1 MVQKEFFSQME
12 LEQYTDK
19 AKETMVEAMENA
31 RALDH
36 QTITTAHVMKAIL
49 LNNKK
54 RFRKLIELVGGNY
67 YWCIQETDKILIS
80 LPRVEGYKNLF
91 IDAELSESIN
101 SADIYAQKLG
111 DKFIGLEA
119 LFLGIVLGKSEISK
133 KLVKKM
139 KNINQLEELVLA
151 ERKGNKIESQGHQ
164 EGDNILDDYTV
175 NLTNRASEGRI
186 DPIIGRDE
194 EIRRTIQVLSRRT
207 KNNPILIGFPGVGK
221 TAIAE
226 GLALR
231 IVRKDVPEVL
241 LDKKLLSLDM
251 GSLVAGA
258 KYRGE
263 FEERLKSVLQ
273 AIESSKGEIILFID
287 EVHLLVGAGKSEG
300 SMDASN
306 LLKPALARG
315 SLRCIG
321 ATTLDEH
328 RKYIEKDAALARRF
342 QPVMIT
348 PPNTKE
354 CLSILRG
361 IKDKYEVHHGVSIS
375 DNALI
380 AAVKMSDRYITDRFL
395 PDKAIDLVDEAAAK
409 LKMELGSKPIELE
422 DLEREILQ
430 KEIEREALKKEND
443 FESRARLTE
452 LVNDLK
458 MLSQKSNKLNEQWKT
473 EIVNVKDLSSNKEML
488 EKFKSE
494 LEGSKRNGD
503 LQRAGELTY
512 SVIPKLEMEIKE
524 AEKRSLNAKQIN
536 PERVSENHIANVV
549 AKWSGIPVEKL
560 LGSEKSKLMDM
571 EELLSQ
577 SVIGQKEPVES
588 VSKAI
593 RRAKAGLSDL
603 KRPLASFLFL
613 GPTGVGKTELSKT
626 LSEFLFQDREAMTR
640 IDMSEYME
648 KHSVARLIGS
658 PPGYVGFEE
667 GGALTEAVR
676 RKPYQVVLFD
686 EVEKAHNDIINLLL
700 QVLDEGRLT
709 DAHGR
714 NVSFANSII
723 ILTSNLGAEE
733 FIKPAENKPKII
745 EQNVMKHV
753 KKWFKPE
760 FLNRLDDIV
769 TFNSLKINDIE
780 EIISIRVSEL
790 QQLLQERNIDLVIS
804 EKAKSWIAKNS
815 FDKEYGARPLK
826 RTIESNIKD
835 KLADQLLVGNLK
847 EGNVAFVDEENDSI
861 SLKIRDSVNTVH

>member
-1 MVQKEFFSQME
+1 MD
-12 LEQYTDK
+12 LEKYTDK
-19 AKETMVEAMENA
+19 AKEIMVEAMESA

-67 YWCIQETDKILIS
+67 YWVIQETDKILIS

-91 IDAELSESIN
+91 IDAELSESIK

-151 ERKGNKIESQGHQ
+151 ERRGNKIESQGHQ

-175 NLTNRASEGRI
+175 NLTSRASEGRI

-375 DNALI
+375 DSALI

-452 LVNDLK
+452 LMNDLK

-494 LEGSKRNGD
+494 LEESKRNGD

-536 PERVSENHIANVV
+536 PERVSEDHIANVV

-686 EVEKAHNDIINLLL
+686 EVEKAHNDVLNLLL
-700 QVLDEGRLT
+700 QVLEEGSLT
-709 DAHGR
+709 DTHGR

-733 FIKPAENKPKII
+733 FIKPVDNKQKII

-847 EGNVAFVDEENDSI
+847 EGNIAFVDEENDSI
-861 SLKIRDSVNTVH
+861 SLKIRDSANTIH

>member
-1 MVQKEFFSQME
+1 MD
-12 LEQYTDK
+12 LERYTDN

-31 RALDH
+31 KALNH
-36 QTITTAHVMKAIL
+36 QTITTAHVIKSIL
-49 LNNKK
+49 LNNKQ
-54 RFRKLIELVGGNY
+54 RFRKLIELVGGDY
-67 YWCIQETDKILIS
+67 FSVLQEADKLLIS
-80 LPRVEGYKNLF
+80 LPKVEGHKNLF
-91 IDAELSESIN
+91 IDTNLSEAIK
-101 SADIYAQKLG
+101 SAEIYADKLG

-119 LFLGIVLGKSEISK
+119 LFLGIALGQSEISK
-133 KLVKKM
+133 KLKSKV
-139 KNINQLEELVLA
+139 KNIDQLEDFVLTD
-151 ERKGNKIESQGHQ
+151 RKGNKIESQTHQ
-164 EGDNILDDYTV
+164 EGENVLDNYTV
-175 NLTNRASEGRI
+175 NLTKKALEGRI

-207 KNNPILIGFPGVGK
+207 KNNPILIGSPGVGK

-231 IVRKDVPEVL
+231 IFRKDVPEVL

-251 GSLVAGA
+251 GLLVAGA

-273 AIESSKGEIILFID
+273 AIENSQGQIILFID

-315 SLRCIG
+315 TLRCIG

-342 QPVMIT
+342 QPVMVN
-348 PPNTKE
+348 PPSTNE

-375 DNALI
+375 DGALI

-395 PDKAIDLVDEAAAK
+395 PDKAIDLMDEAAAK

-452 LVNDLK
+452 LMNDLK
-458 MLSQKSNKLNEQWKT
+458 VLSQKSNTLNEQWNM

-488 EKFKSE
+488 EKLKTE
-494 LEGSKRNGD
+494 LEESKRSGD
-503 LQRAGELTY
+503 LERAGELTY
-512 SVIPKLEMEIKE
+512 AVIPKLEMAIEE
-524 AEKRSLNAKQIN
+524 AEKRSLDAKQIN
-536 PERVSENHIANVV
+536 PERVSEDHIANVV
-549 AKWSGIPVEKL
+549 SKWSGIPVEKL
-560 LGSEKSKLMDM
+560 LGNEKSQLMEM
-571 EELLSQ
+571 EALLSQ
-577 SVIGQKEPVES
+577 SVIGQREAVEC

-626 LSEFLFQDREAMTR
+626 LSEFLFQDKEAMTR

-648 KHSVARLIGS
+648 KHSVSRLIGS

-676 RKPYQVVLFD
+676 RKPYQVILFD
-686 EVEKAHNDIINLLL
+686 EVEKAHNDVLNLLL
-700 QVLDEGRLT
+700 QVLDEGNLT

-714 NVSFANSII
+714 NISFSNAII
-723 ILTSNLGAEE
+723 ILTSNLGSEE
-733 FIKPAENKPKII
+733 FNKTRDRGLKTIKH
-745 EQNVMKHV
+745 NVMKHV
-753 KKWFKPE
+753 KGWFKPE

-780 EIISIRVSEL
+780 KIISIRVGEL
-790 QQLLQERNIDLVIS
+790 KKLLQEKNIDLVIS

-815 FDKEYGARPLK
+815 FDEEYGARPLK

-835 KLADQLLVGNLK
+835 KLADQLLLGKLK
-847 EGNVAFVDEENDSI
+847 EGNLAFVDEENDSI
-861 SLKIRDSVNTVH
+861 ALKIRDSEKTIH

>member
-1 MVQKEFFSQME
+1 MD
-12 LEQYTDK
+12 LEKYTDN

-31 RALDH
+31 KALDH
-36 QTITTAHVMKAIL
+36 QTITTAHVVKSIL
-49 LNNKK
+49 LNNKQ
-54 RFRKLIELVGGNY
+54 RFRKLIELAGGDY
-67 YWCIQETDKILIS
+67 FSVLQEADKLLIS
-80 LPRVEGYKNLF
+80 LPKVEGHKSLF
-91 IDAELSESIN
+91 IDAKLSEAIK
-101 SADIYAQKLG
+101 SAESYADKLG

-119 LFLGIVLGKSEISK
+119 LFLGIALGQSDFSK
-133 KLVKKM
+133 KLKSKV
-139 KNINQLEELVLA
+139 KNIDQFEDLVLA
-151 ERKGNKIESQGHQ
+151 DRKGNKIESQAHQ
-164 EGDNILDDYTV
+164 EGENVLNNYTV
-175 NLTNRASEGRI
+175 NLSNKALEGRI

-207 KNNPILIGFPGVGK
+207 KNNPILIGSPGVGK

-231 IVRKDVPEVL
+231 IFRKDVPEVL
-241 LDKKLLSLDM
+241 SDKILLSLDM

-263 FEERLKSVLQ
+263 FEERLKTVLG
-273 AIESSKGEIILFID
+273 AIENSQGQIILFID

-315 SLRCIG
+315 TLRCIG

-342 QPVMIT
+342 QPVMVN
-348 PPNTKE
+348 PPSTNE

-375 DNALI
+375 DGALV

-395 PDKAIDLVDEAAAK
+395 PDKAIDLIDEAAAK

-430 KEIEREALKKEND
+430 KEIEREALKNEND
-443 FESRARLTE
+443 FESRARLIE
-452 LVNDLK
+452 LMNDLK
-458 MLSQKSNKLNEQWKT
+458 VLSQRCNALNKQWNA

-488 EKFKSE
+488 EKLKTE
-494 LEGSKRNGD
+494 LEETKRNGD
-503 LQRAGELTY
+503 LERAGELTY
-512 SVIPKLEMEIKE
+512 SVIPKLEMAIEE
-524 AEKRSLNAKQIN
+524 AEERSLDAKQIN
-536 PERVSENHIANVV
+536 PERVSEDHIANVV

-560 LGSEKSKLMDM
+560 LGNEKSQLMDM
-571 EELLSQ
+571 EALLSQ
-577 SVIGQKEPVES
+577 SVIGQRDAVEC

-626 LSEFLFQDREAMTR
+626 LSEFLFQDKEAMTR

-648 KHSVARLIGS
+648 KHSVSRLIGS

-667 GGALTEAVR
+667 GGALTEVVR
-676 RKPYQVVLFD
+676 RKPYQVILFD
-686 EVEKAHNDIINLLL
+686 EVEKAHNDVLNLLL
-700 QVLDEGRLT
+700 QVLDEGNLT

-714 NVSFANSII
+714 NISFSNSII
-723 ILTSNLGAEE
+723 ILTSNLGSEE
-733 FIKPAENKPKII
+733 FNKTQDRELKAIKN
-745 EQNVMKHV
+745 NVMKHA
-753 KKWFKPE
+753 KGWFKPE
-760 FLNRLDDIV
+760 FLNRLDDIII
-769 TFNSLKINDIE
+769 FNSLEIEDIE
-780 EIISIRVSEL
+780 EIISIRVGEL
-790 QQLLQERNIDLVIS
+790 KKLLREKNIDLVIS

-815 FDKEYGARPLK
+815 FDEEYGARPLK

-835 KLADQLLVGNLK
+835 KLADQLLLGKLK
-847 EGNVAFVDEENDSI
+847 DGDLAFVDEENDSI
-861 SLKIRDSVNTVH
+861 FLKIGDSEKTIH

>member
-1 MVQKEFFSQME
+1 MD
-12 LEQYTDK
+12 LERYTDN

-31 RALDH
+31 KALDH
-36 QTITTAHVMKAIL
+36 QTITTAHVMKSIL
-49 LNNKK
+49 LNNKQ
-54 RFRKLIELVGGNY
+54 RFRKLIELVGGDY
-67 YWCIQETDKILIS
+67 FSVLQEADKLLIS
-80 LPRVEGYKNLF
+80 LPKVEGHKNLF
-91 IDAELSESIN
+91 IDTNLSEAIK
-101 SADIYAQKLG
+101 SAEIYADKLG

-119 LFLGIVLGKSEISK
+119 LFLGIALGQSEISK
-133 KLVKKM
+133 KLKSKV
-139 KNINQLEELVLA
+139 KNIDQLEDFVLTD
-151 ERKGNKIESQGHQ
+151 RKGNKIESQTHQ
-164 EGDNILDDYTV
+164 EGENVLDNYTV
-175 NLTNRASEGRI
+175 NLTKKALEGRI

-207 KNNPILIGFPGVGK
+207 KNNPILIGSPGVGK

-231 IVRKDVPEVL
+231 IIRKDVPEVL
-241 LDKKLLSLDM
+241 LNKKLLSLDM

-273 AIESSKGEIILFID
+273 AIENSQGQIILFID

-315 SLRCIG
+315 TLRCIG

-342 QPVMIT
+342 QPVMVN
-348 PPNTKE
+348 PPSTNE

-375 DNALI
+375 DGALI

-395 PDKAIDLVDEAAAK
+395 PDKAIDLMDEAAAK

-452 LVNDLK
+452 LMNDLK
-458 MLSQKSNKLNEQWKT
+458 VLSQKSNTLNEQWNM

-488 EKFKSE
+488 EKLKTE
-494 LEGSKRNGD
+494 LEESKRSGD
-503 LQRAGELTY
+503 LERAGELTY
-512 SVIPKLEMEIKE
+512 AVIPKLEMAIEE
-524 AEKRSLNAKQIN
+524 AEKRSLDAKQIN
-536 PERVSENHIANVV
+536 PERVSEDHIANVV
-549 AKWSGIPVEKL
+549 SKWSGIPVEKL
-560 LGSEKSKLMDM
+560 LGNEKSQLMEM
-571 EELLSQ
+571 EALLSQ
-577 SVIGQKEPVES
+577 SVIGQREAVEC

-626 LSEFLFQDREAMTR
+626 LSEFLFQDKEAMTR

-648 KHSVARLIGS
+648 KHSVSRLIGS

-676 RKPYQVVLFD
+676 RKPYQVILFD
-686 EVEKAHNDIINLLL
+686 EVEKAHNDVLNLLL
-700 QVLDEGRLT
+700 QVLDEGNLT

-714 NVSFANSII
+714 NISFSNAII
-723 ILTSNLGAEE
+723 ILTSNLGSEE
-733 FIKPAENKPKII
+733 FSKSRDRGLKTIKHD
-745 EQNVMKHV
+745 VMKHV
-753 KKWFKPE
+753 KGWFKPE

-769 TFNSLKINDIE
+769 TFNSLNINDIE
-780 EIISIRVSEL
+780 KIISIRVGEL
-790 QQLLQERNIDLVIS
+790 KRLLQEKNIDLVIS

-815 FDKEYGARPLK
+815 FDEEYGARPLK

-835 KLADQLLVGNLK
+835 KLADQLLLGKLK
-847 EGNVAFVDEENDSI
+847 EGNLAFVDEENDSI
-861 SLKIRDSVNTVH
+861 SLKIRDSEKTIH

>member
-1 MVQKEFFSQME
+1 MD
-12 LEQYTDK
+12 LERYTDN

-31 RALDH
+31 KALDH
-36 QTITTAHVMKAIL
+36 QTITTAHVMKSIL
-49 LNNKK
+49 LNNKQ
-54 RFRKLIELVGGNY
+54 RFRKLIELVGGDY
-67 YWCIQETDKILIS
+67 FSVLQEADKLLIS
-80 LPRVEGYKNLF
+80 LPKVEGHKNLF
-91 IDAELSESIN
+91 IDTNLSEAIK
-101 SADIYAQKLG
+101 SAEIYADKLG

-119 LFLGIVLGKSEISK
+119 LFLGIALGQSEISK
-133 KLVKKM
+133 KLKSKV
-139 KNINQLEELVLA
+139 KNIDQLEDFVLTD
-151 ERKGNKIESQGHQ
+151 RKGNKIESQTHQ
-164 EGDNILDDYTV
+164 EGENVLDNYTV
-175 NLTNRASEGRI
+175 NLTKKALEGRI

-207 KNNPILIGFPGVGK
+207 KNNPILIGSPGVGK

-231 IVRKDVPEVL
+231 IFRKDVPEVL

-273 AIESSKGEIILFID
+273 AIENSLGQIILFID

-315 SLRCIG
+315 TLRCIG

-342 QPVMIT
+342 QPVMVN
-348 PPNTKE
+348 PPSTNE

-375 DNALI
+375 DGALI

-395 PDKAIDLVDEAAAK
+395 PDKAIDLMDEAAAK

-452 LVNDLK
+452 LMNDLK
-458 MLSQKSNKLNEQWKT
+458 VLSQKSNTLNEQWNM

-488 EKFKSE
+488 EKLKTE
-494 LEGSKRNGD
+494 LEESKRSGD
-503 LQRAGELTY
+503 LERAGELTY
-512 SVIPKLEMEIKE
+512 AVIPKLEMAIEE
-524 AEKRSLNAKQIN
+524 AEKRSLDAKQIN
-536 PERVSENHIANVV
+536 PERVSEDHIANVV
-549 AKWSGIPVEKL
+549 SKWSGIPVEKL
-560 LGSEKSKLMDM
+560 LGNEKSQLMEM
-571 EELLSQ
+571 EALLSQ
-577 SVIGQKEPVES
+577 SVIGQREAVEC

-626 LSEFLFQDREAMTR
+626 LSEFLFQDKEAMTR

-648 KHSVARLIGS
+648 KHSVSRLIGS

-676 RKPYQVVLFD
+676 RKPYQVILFD
-686 EVEKAHNDIINLLL
+686 EVEKAHNDVLNLLL
-700 QVLDEGRLT
+700 QVLDEGNLT

-714 NVSFANSII
+714 NISFSNAII
-723 ILTSNLGAEE
+723 ILTSNLGSEE
-733 FIKPAENKPKII
+733 FNKTRDKGLKTIKH
-745 EQNVMKHV
+745 NVMKHV
-753 KKWFKPE
+753 KGWFKPE

-780 EIISIRVSEL
+780 KIISIRVGEL
-790 QQLLQERNIDLVIS
+790 KKLLQEKNIDLVIS

-815 FDKEYGARPLK
+815 FDEEYGARPLK

-835 KLADQLLVGNLK
+835 KLADQLLLGKLK
-847 EGNVAFVDEENDSI
+847 EGNLAFVDEENDSI
-861 SLKIRDSVNTVH
+861 SLKIRDSEKTIH

>member
-1 MVQKEFFSQME
+1 MD
-12 LEQYTDK
+12 LERYTNN

-31 RALDH
+31 KALDH
-36 QTITTAHVMKAIL
+36 QTITTAHVMKSIL
-49 LNNKK
+49 LNNKQ
-54 RFRKLIELVGGNY
+54 RFRKLIELVGGDY
-67 YWCIQETDKILIS
+67 FSVLQEADKLLIS
-80 LPRVEGYKNLF
+80 LPKVEGHKNLF
-91 IDAELSESIN
+91 IDTNLSEAIK
-101 SADIYAQKLG
+101 SAEIYADKLG

-119 LFLGIVLGKSEISK
+119 LFLGIALGQSEISK
-133 KLVKKM
+133 KLKSKV
-139 KNINQLEELVLA
+139 KNIDQLEDFVLTD
-151 ERKGNKIESQGHQ
+151 RKGNKIESQTHQ
-164 EGDNILDDYTV
+164 EGENVLDNYTV
-175 NLTNRASEGRI
+175 NLTKKALEGRI

-207 KNNPILIGFPGVGK
+207 KNNPILIGSPGVGK

-231 IVRKDVPEVL
+231 IFRKDVPEVL

-251 GSLVAGA
+251 GLLVAGA

-273 AIESSKGEIILFID
+273 AIENSQGQIILFID

-315 SLRCIG
+315 TLRCIG

-342 QPVMIT
+342 QPVMVN
-348 PPNTKE
+348 PPNTNE

-375 DNALI
+375 DGALI

-395 PDKAIDLVDEAAAK
+395 PDKAIDLMDEAAAK

-452 LVNDLK
+452 LMNDLK
-458 MLSQKSNKLNEQWKT
+458 VLSQKSNTLNEQWNM

-488 EKFKSE
+488 EKLKTE
-494 LEGSKRNGD
+494 LEESKRSGD
-503 LQRAGELTY
+503 LERAGELTY
-512 SVIPKLEMEIKE
+512 AVIPKLEMAIEE
-524 AEKRSLNAKQIN
+524 AEKRSLDAKQIN
-536 PERVSENHIANVV
+536 PERVSEDHIANVV
-549 AKWSGIPVEKL
+549 SKWSGIPVEKL
-560 LGSEKSKLMDM
+560 LGNEKSQLMEM
-571 EELLSQ
+571 EALLSQ
-577 SVIGQKEPVES
+577 SVIGQREAVEC

-626 LSEFLFQDREAMTR
+626 LSEFLFQDKEAMTR

-648 KHSVARLIGS
+648 KHSVSRLIGS

-676 RKPYQVVLFD
+676 RKPYQVILFD
-686 EVEKAHNDIINLLL
+686 EVEKAHNDVLNLLL
-700 QVLDEGRLT
+700 QVLDEGNLT

-714 NVSFANSII
+714 NISFSNAII
-723 ILTSNLGAEE
+723 ILTSNLGSEE
-733 FIKPAENKPKII
+733 FNKTRDRELKTIKH
-745 EQNVMKHV
+745 NVMKHV
-753 KKWFKPE
+753 KGWFKPE

-769 TFNSLKINDIE
+769 TFNSLKIKDIE
-780 EIISIRVSEL
+780 EIISIRVGEL
-790 QQLLQERNIDLVIS
+790 KKLLQEKNIDLVIS

-815 FDKEYGARPLK
+815 FDEEYGARPLK

-835 KLADQLLVGNLK
+835 KLADQLLLGKLK
-847 EGNVAFVDEENDSI
+847 EGNLAFVDEENDSI
-861 SLKIRDSVNTVH
+861 SLKIRDSEKTIH

>member
-1 MVQKEFFSQME
+1 MDLERYTNNSKE
-12 LEQYTDK
+12 
-19 AKETMVEAMENA
+19 AMVEAMESA
-31 RALDH
+31 RELGH
-36 QTITTAHVMKAIL
+36 QTITTTHVMKAIL
-49 LNNKK
+49 SNNKK
-54 RFRKLIELVGGNY
+54 RFMKLIKVAGGNY
-67 YWCIQETDKILIS
+67 FSILQETDKLLIS
-80 LPRVEGYKNLF
+80 FPRVEGHQNLF
-91 IDAELSESIN
+91 IDPKLSEAVKNAEVFAEKI
-101 SADIYAQKLG
+101 G

-119 LFLGIVLGKSEISK
+119 LFLGIALGKSELAK
-133 KLVKKM
+133 KLANKM
-139 KNINQLEELVLA
+139 ENFDRLQDIVLA
-151 ERKGNKIESQGHQ
+151 DRKGNKIESQTHQ
-164 EGDNILDDYTV
+164 EGENILNDYTV
-175 NLTNRASEGRI
+175 NLTDKALEGHI

-207 KNNPILIGFPGVGK
+207 KNNPILIGSPGVGK

-231 IVRKDVPEVL
+231 IVRKDVPESL
-241 LDKKLLSLDM
+241 LDKKLISLDM

-263 FEERLKSVLQ
+263 FEERLKGILR
-273 AIESSKGEIILFID
+273 AIENSFGQIILFID

-342 QPVMIT
+342 QPVMVS
-348 PPNTKE
+348 PPGPNE

-375 DNALI
+375 DGALI

-395 PDKAIDLVDEAAAK
+395 PDKAIDLVDEASAK

-452 LVNDLK
+452 LINDLK
-458 MLSQKSNKLNEQWKT
+458 VLSQKSKKLTEQWNT

-488 EKFKSE
+488 EKLKTE
-494 LEGSKRNGD
+494 LEESKRNGD
-503 LQRAGELTY
+503 LERAGELTY
-512 SVIPKLEMEIKE
+512 SEIPKLEMAIKE
-524 AEKRSLNAKQIN
+524 AETRSLNSKQIN
-536 PERVSENHIANVV
+536 PERVSEDHIANVV
-549 AKWSGIPVEKL
+549 ANWSGIPVEKL
-560 LGSEKSKLMDM
+560 LGNEKSQLMEM
-571 EELLSQ
+571 EVLLSQ
-577 SVIGQKEPVES
+577 SVIGQKEAVES
-588 VSKAI
+588 VSRAI
-593 RRAKAGLSDL
+593 RRAKAGLADS
-603 KRPLASFLFL
+603 KKPLASFLFL

-626 LSEFLFQDREAMTR
+626 LSEFLFQDKDAMTR

-648 KHSVARLIGS
+648 KHSVSRLIGS

-667 GGALTEAVR
+667 GGALTEAIR

-686 EVEKAHNDIINLLL
+686 EVEKAHNDVLNLLL
-700 QVLDEGRLT
+700 QVLDEGHLT

-714 NVSFANSII
+714 NISFSNSII
-723 ILTSNLGAEE
+723 ILTSNLGSEE
-733 FIKPAENKPKII
+733 FYKPGDSKQELIRH
-745 EQNVMKHV
+745 NVMKHV
-753 KKWFKPE
+753 KSWFKPE

-769 TFNSLKINDIE
+769 TFNTLNINDIE
-780 EIISIRVSEL
+780 EIISIRVVEL
-790 QQLLQERNIDLVIS
+790 KKLLQEKNIDLVIS
-804 EKAKSWIAKNS
+804 DKAKQWIAQNS
-815 FDKEYGARPLK
+815 FDEEYGARPLK

-835 KLADQLLVGNLK
+835 KLADHLLLGKLK

-861 SLKIRDSVNTVH
+861 SLKIRDSAGTIH

>member
-1 MVQKEFFSQME
+1 MD
-12 LEQYTDK
+12 LEKYTDN

-31 RALDH
+31 KALDH
-36 QTITTAHVMKAIL
+36 QTITTAHVIKSIL
-49 LNNKK
+49 LNNKQ
-54 RFRKLIELVGGNY
+54 RFRKLIELVGGDY
-67 YWCIQETDKILIS
+67 FSVLQEADKLLIS
-80 LPRVEGYKNLF
+80 LPKVEGHKNLF
-91 IDAELSESIN
+91 IDTNLSEAIK
-101 SADIYAQKLG
+101 SAEIYADKLG

-119 LFLGIVLGKSEISK
+119 LFLGIALGQSEISK
-133 KLVKKM
+133 KLKSKV
-139 KNINQLEELVLA
+139 KNIDQLEDFVLTD
-151 ERKGNKIESQGHQ
+151 RKGNKIESQTHQ
-164 EGDNILDDYTV
+164 EGENVLDNYTV
-175 NLTNRASEGRI
+175 NLTKKALEGRI

-207 KNNPILIGFPGVGK
+207 KNNPILIGSPGVGK

-231 IVRKDVPEVL
+231 IFRKDVPEVL

-251 GSLVAGA
+251 GLLVAGA

-273 AIESSKGEIILFID
+273 AIENSQGQIILFID

-315 SLRCIG
+315 TLRCIG

-342 QPVMIT
+342 QPVMVN
-348 PPNTKE
+348 PPSTNE

-375 DNALI
+375 DGALI

-395 PDKAIDLVDEAAAK
+395 PDKAIDLMDEAAAK

-452 LVNDLK
+452 LMNDLK
-458 MLSQKSNKLNEQWKT
+458 VLSQKSNTLNEQWNM

-488 EKFKSE
+488 EKLKTE
-494 LEGSKRNGD
+494 LEESKRSGD
-503 LQRAGELTY
+503 LERAGELTY
-512 SVIPKLEMEIKE
+512 AVIPKLEMAIEE
-524 AEKRSLNAKQIN
+524 AEKRSLDAKQIN
-536 PERVSENHIANVV
+536 PERVSEDHIANVV
-549 AKWSGIPVEKL
+549 SKWSGIPVEKL
-560 LGSEKSKLMDM
+560 LGNEKSQLMEM
-571 EELLSQ
+571 EALLSQ
-577 SVIGQKEPVES
+577 SVIGQREAVEC

-626 LSEFLFQDREAMTR
+626 LSEFLFQDKEAMTR

-648 KHSVARLIGS
+648 KHSVSRLIGS

-676 RKPYQVVLFD
+676 RKPYQVILFD
-686 EVEKAHNDIINLLL
+686 EVEKAHNDVLNLLL
-700 QVLDEGRLT
+700 QVLDEGNLT

-714 NVSFANSII
+714 NISFSNAII
-723 ILTSNLGAEE
+723 ILTSNLGSEE
-733 FIKPAENKPKII
+733 FNKTRDRGLKTIKH
-745 EQNVMKHV
+745 NVMKHV
-753 KKWFKPE
+753 KGWFKPE

-780 EIISIRVSEL
+780 KIISIRVGEL
-790 QQLLQERNIDLVIS
+790 KKLLQEKNIDLVIS

-815 FDKEYGARPLK
+815 FDEEYGARPLK

-835 KLADQLLVGNLK
+835 KLADQLLLGKLK
-847 EGNVAFVDEENDSI
+847 EGNLAFVDEENDSI
-861 SLKIRDSVNTVH
+861 ALKICDSEKTIH

>member
-1 MVQKEFFSQME
+1 MD
-12 LEQYTDK
+12 LEKYTDK
-19 AKETMVEAMENA
+19 AKEIMVEAMESA

-67 YWCIQETDKILIS
+67 YWVIQETDKILIS

-91 IDAELSESIN
+91 IDAELSESIK

-151 ERKGNKIESQGHQ
+151 ERRGNKIESQGHQ

-231 IVRKDVPEVL
+231 IVREDVPEVL

-273 AIESSKGEIILFID
+273 AIERSKGEIILFID

-375 DNALI
+375 DSALT

-443 FESRARLTE
+443 FESKARLTE
-452 LVNDLK
+452 LMNDIK
-458 MLSQKSNKLNEQWKT
+458 MLSQRSNKLSEQWKT

-494 LEGSKRNGD
+494 LEASKRNGD

-536 PERVSENHIANVV
+536 PERVSEDHIANVV

-686 EVEKAHNDIINLLL
+686 EVEKAHNDVLNLLL
-700 QVLDEGRLT
+700 QVLEEGSLT

-733 FIKPAENKPKII
+733 FINPADNKPKII
-745 EQNVMKHV
+745 EQNVMTHV

-861 SLKIRDSVNTVH
+861 SLKIRDSVNTFH

>member
-1 MVQKEFFSQME
+1 MD
-12 LEQYTDK
+12 LERYTDN

-31 RALDH
+31 KALDH
-36 QTITTAHVMKAIL
+36 QTITTAHVMKSIL
-49 LNNKK
+49 LNNKQ
-54 RFRKLIELVGGNY
+54 RFRKLIELVGGDY
-67 YWCIQETDKILIS
+67 FSVLQEADKLLIS
-80 LPRVEGYKNLF
+80 LPKVEGHKNLF
-91 IDAELSESIN
+91 IDTNLSEAIK
-101 SADIYAQKLG
+101 SAEIYADKLG

-119 LFLGIVLGKSEISK
+119 LFLGIALGQSEISK
-133 KLVKKM
+133 KLKSKV
-139 KNINQLEELVLA
+139 KNIDQLEDFVLTD
-151 ERKGNKIESQGHQ
+151 RKGNKIESQTHQ
-164 EGDNILDDYTV
+164 EGENVLDNYTV
-175 NLTNRASEGRI
+175 NLTKKALEGRI

-207 KNNPILIGFPGVGK
+207 KNNPILIGSPGVGK

-231 IVRKDVPEVL
+231 IFRKDVPEVL

-273 AIESSKGEIILFID
+273 AIENSQGQIILFID

-315 SLRCIG
+315 TLRCIG

-342 QPVMIT
+342 QPVMVN
-348 PPNTKE
+348 PPSTNE

-375 DNALI
+375 DGALI

-395 PDKAIDLVDEAAAK
+395 PDKAIDLMDEAAAK

-452 LVNDLK
+452 LMNDLK
-458 MLSQKSNKLNEQWKT
+458 VLSQKSNTLNEQWNM

-488 EKFKSE
+488 EKLKTE
-494 LEGSKRNGD
+494 LEESKRSGD
-503 LQRAGELTY
+503 LERAGELTY
-512 SVIPKLEMEIKE
+512 AVIPKLEMAIEE
-524 AEKRSLNAKQIN
+524 AEKRSLDAKQIN
-536 PERVSENHIANVV
+536 PERVSEDHIANVV
-549 AKWSGIPVEKL
+549 SKWSGIPVEKL
-560 LGSEKSKLMDM
+560 LGNEKSQLMEM
-571 EELLSQ
+571 EALLSQ
-577 SVIGQKEPVES
+577 SVIGQREAVEC

-626 LSEFLFQDREAMTR
+626 LSEFLFQDKEAMTR

-648 KHSVARLIGS
+648 KHSVSRLIGS

-676 RKPYQVVLFD
+676 RKPYQVILFD
-686 EVEKAHNDIINLLL
+686 EVEKAHNDVLNLLL
-700 QVLDEGRLT
+700 QVLDEGNLT

-714 NVSFANSII
+714 NISFSNAII
-723 ILTSNLGAEE
+723 ILTSNLGSEE
-733 FIKPAENKPKII
+733 FNKTRDRGLKTIKH
-745 EQNVMKHV
+745 NVMKHV
-753 KKWFKPE
+753 KGWFKPE

-780 EIISIRVSEL
+780 KIISIRVGEL
-790 QQLLQERNIDLVIS
+790 KKLLQEKNIDLVIS

-815 FDKEYGARPLK
+815 FDEEYGARPLK

-835 KLADQLLVGNLK
+835 KLADQLLLGKLK
-847 EGNVAFVDEENDSI
+847 EGNLAFVDEENDSI
-861 SLKIRDSVNTVH
+861 SLKIRDSEKTIH

>member
-1 MVQKEFFSQME
+1 MD
-12 LEQYTDK
+12 LERYTDN

-31 RALDH
+31 KALDH
-36 QTITTAHVMKAIL
+36 QTITTAHVMKSIL
-49 LNNKK
+49 LNNKQ
-54 RFRKLIELVGGNY
+54 RFRKLIELVGGDY
-67 YWCIQETDKILIS
+67 FSVLQEADKLLIS
-80 LPRVEGYKNLF
+80 LPKVEGHKNLF
-91 IDAELSESIN
+91 IDTNLSEAIK
-101 SADIYAQKLG
+101 SAEIYADKLG

-119 LFLGIVLGKSEISK
+119 LFLGIALGQSEISK
-133 KLVKKM
+133 KLKSKV
-139 KNINQLEELVLA
+139 KNIDQLEDFVLTD
-151 ERKGNKIESQGHQ
+151 RKGNKIESQTHQ
-164 EGDNILDDYTV
+164 EGENVLDNYTV
-175 NLTNRASEGRI
+175 NLTKKALEGRI

-207 KNNPILIGFPGVGK
+207 KNNPILIGSPGVGK

-231 IVRKDVPEVL
+231 IFRKDVPEVL

-273 AIESSKGEIILFID
+273 AIENSQGQIILFID

-315 SLRCIG
+315 TLRCIG

-342 QPVMIT
+342 QPVMVN
-348 PPNTKE
+348 PPSTNE

-375 DNALI
+375 DGALI

-395 PDKAIDLVDEAAAK
+395 PDKAIDLMDEAAAK

-452 LVNDLK
+452 LMNDLK
-458 MLSQKSNKLNEQWKT
+458 VLSQKSNTLNEQWNM
-473 EIVNVKDLSSNKEML
+473 EIVNVKGLSSNKEML
-488 EKFKSE
+488 EKLKTE
-494 LEGSKRNGD
+494 LEESKRSGD
-503 LQRAGELTY
+503 LERAGELTY
-512 SVIPKLEMEIKE
+512 AVIPKLEMAIEE
-524 AEKRSLNAKQIN
+524 AEKRSLDAKQIN
-536 PERVSENHIANVV
+536 PERVSEDHIANVV
-549 AKWSGIPVEKL
+549 SKWSGIPVEKL
-560 LGSEKSKLMDM
+560 LGNEKSQLMEM
-571 EELLSQ
+571 EALLSQ
-577 SVIGQKEPVES
+577 SVIGQREAVEC

-626 LSEFLFQDREAMTR
+626 LSEFLFQDKEAMTR

-648 KHSVARLIGS
+648 KHSVSRLIGS

-676 RKPYQVVLFD
+676 RKPYQVILFD
-686 EVEKAHNDIINLLL
+686 EVEKAHNDVLNLLL
-700 QVLDEGRLT
+700 QVLDEGNLT

-714 NVSFANSII
+714 NISFSNAII
-723 ILTSNLGAEE
+723 ILTSNLGSEE
-733 FIKPAENKPKII
+733 FNKTRDRGLKTIKH
-745 EQNVMKHV
+745 NVMKHV
-753 KKWFKPE
+753 KGWFKPE

-780 EIISIRVSEL
+780 KIISIRVGEL
-790 QQLLQERNIDLVIS
+790 KKLLQEKNIDLVIS

-815 FDKEYGARPLK
+815 FDEEYGARPLK

-835 KLADQLLVGNLK
+835 KLADQLLLGKLK
-847 EGNVAFVDEENDSI
+847 EGNLAFVDEENDSI
-861 SLKIRDSVNTVH
+861 SLKIRDSEKTIH

>member
-1 MVQKEFFSQME
+1 MD
-12 LEQYTDK
+12 LERYTNN

-31 RALDH
+31 KALDH
-36 QTITTAHVMKAIL
+36 QTITTAHVMKSIL
-49 LNNKK
+49 LNNKQ
-54 RFRKLIELVGGNY
+54 RFRKLIELVGGDY
-67 YWCIQETDKILIS
+67 FSVLQEADKLLIS
-80 LPRVEGYKNLF
+80 LPKVEGHKNLF
-91 IDAELSESIN
+91 IDTNLSEAIK
-101 SADIYAQKLG
+101 SAEIYADKLG

-119 LFLGIVLGKSEISK
+119 LFLGIALGQSEISK
-133 KLVKKM
+133 KLKSKV
-139 KNINQLEELVLA
+139 KNIDQLEDFVLTD
-151 ERKGNKIESQGHQ
+151 RKGNKIESQTHQ
-164 EGDNILDDYTV
+164 EGENVLDNYTV
-175 NLTNRASEGRI
+175 NLTKKALEGRI

-207 KNNPILIGFPGVGK
+207 KNNPILIGSPGVGK

-231 IVRKDVPEVL
+231 IFRKDVPEVL

-273 AIESSKGEIILFID
+273 AIENSQGQIILFID

-315 SLRCIG
+315 TLRCIG

-342 QPVMIT
+342 QPVMVN
-348 PPNTKE
+348 PPSTNE

-375 DNALI
+375 DGALI

-395 PDKAIDLVDEAAAK
+395 PDKAIDLMDEAAAK

-452 LVNDLK
+452 LMNDLK
-458 MLSQKSNKLNEQWKT
+458 VLSQKSNTLNEQWNM

-488 EKFKSE
+488 EKLKTE
-494 LEGSKRNGD
+494 LEESKRSGD
-503 LQRAGELTY
+503 LERAGELTY
-512 SVIPKLEMEIKE
+512 AVIPKLEMAIEE
-524 AEKRSLNAKQIN
+524 AEKRSLDAKQIN
-536 PERVSENHIANVV
+536 PERVSEDHIANVV
-549 AKWSGIPVEKL
+549 SKWSGIPVEKL
-560 LGSEKSKLMDM
+560 LGNEKSQLMEM
-571 EELLSQ
+571 EALLSQ
-577 SVIGQKEPVES
+577 SVIGQREAVEC

-626 LSEFLFQDREAMTR
+626 LSEFLFQDKEAMTR

-648 KHSVARLIGS
+648 KHSVSRLIGS

-676 RKPYQVVLFD
+676 RKPYQVILFD
-686 EVEKAHNDIINLLL
+686 EVEKAHNDVLNLLL
-700 QVLDEGRLT
+700 QVLDEGNLT

-714 NVSFANSII
+714 NISFSNAII
-723 ILTSNLGAEE
+723 ILTSNLGSEE
-733 FIKPAENKPKII
+733 FNKTRDRGLKTIKH
-745 EQNVMKHV
+745 NVMKHV
-753 KKWFKPE
+753 KGWFKPE

-780 EIISIRVSEL
+780 KIISIRVGEL
-790 QQLLQERNIDLVIS
+790 KKLLQEKNIDLVIS

-815 FDKEYGARPLK
+815 FDEEYGARPLK

-835 KLADQLLVGNLK
+835 KLADQLLLGKLK
-847 EGNVAFVDEENDSI
+847 EGNLAFVDEENDSI
-861 SLKIRDSVNTVH
+861 SLKIRDSEKTIH

>member
-1 MVQKEFFSQME
+1 MD
-12 LEQYTDK
+12 LERYTDN

-31 RALDH
+31 KALDH
-36 QTITTAHVMKAIL
+36 QTITTAHVMKSIL
-49 LNNKK
+49 LNNKQ
-54 RFRKLIELVGGNY
+54 RFRKLIELVGGDY
-67 YWCIQETDKILIS
+67 FSVLQEADKLLIS
-80 LPRVEGYKNLF
+80 LPKVEGHKNLF
-91 IDAELSESIN
+91 IDANLSEAIK
-101 SADIYAQKLG
+101 SAEIYADKLG

-119 LFLGIVLGKSEISK
+119 LFLGIALGQSEISK
-133 KLVKKM
+133 KLKSKV
-139 KNINQLEELVLA
+139 KNIDQLEDFVLTD
-151 ERKGNKIESQGHQ
+151 RKGNKIESQTHQ
-164 EGDNILDDYTV
+164 EGENVLDNYTV
-175 NLTNRASEGRI
+175 NLTKKALEGRI

-207 KNNPILIGFPGVGK
+207 KNNPILIGSPGVGK

-231 IVRKDVPEVL
+231 IFRKDVPEVL

-273 AIESSKGEIILFID
+273 AIENSQGQIILFID

-315 SLRCIG
+315 TLRCIG

-342 QPVMIT
+342 QPVMVN
-348 PPNTKE
+348 PPSTNE

-375 DNALI
+375 DGALI

-395 PDKAIDLVDEAAAK
+395 PDKAIDLMDEAAAK

-452 LVNDLK
+452 LMNDLK
-458 MLSQKSNKLNEQWKT
+458 VLSQKSNTLNEQWNM

-488 EKFKSE
+488 EKLKTE
-494 LEGSKRNGD
+494 LEESKRSGD
-503 LQRAGELTY
+503 LERAGELTY
-512 SVIPKLEMEIKE
+512 AVIPKLEMAIEE
-524 AEKRSLNAKQIN
+524 AEKRSLDAKQIN
-536 PERVSENHIANVV
+536 PERVSEDHIANVV
-549 AKWSGIPVEKL
+549 SKWSGIPVEKL
-560 LGSEKSKLMDM
+560 LGNEKSQLMEM
-571 EELLSQ
+571 EALLSQ
-577 SVIGQKEPVES
+577 SVIGQREAVEC

-626 LSEFLFQDREAMTR
+626 LSEFLFQDKEAMTR

-648 KHSVARLIGS
+648 KHSVSRLIGS

-676 RKPYQVVLFD
+676 RKPYQVILFD
-686 EVEKAHNDIINLLL
+686 EVEKAHNDVLNLLL
-700 QVLDEGRLT
+700 QVLDEGNLT

-714 NVSFANSII
+714 NISFSNAII
-723 ILTSNLGAEE
+723 ILTSNLGSEE
-733 FIKPAENKPKII
+733 FNKTRDRGLKTIKH
-745 EQNVMKHV
+745 NVMKHV
-753 KKWFKPE
+753 KGWFKPE

-780 EIISIRVSEL
+780 KIISIRVGEL
-790 QQLLQERNIDLVIS
+790 KKLLQEKNIDLVIS

-815 FDKEYGARPLK
+815 FDEEYGARPLK

-835 KLADQLLVGNLK
+835 KLADQLLLGKLK
-847 EGNVAFVDEENDSI
+847 EGNLAFVDEENDSI
-861 SLKIRDSVNTVH
+861 SLKIRDSEKTIH

>member
-1 MVQKEFFSQME
+1 MD
-12 LEQYTDK
+12 LERYTDN

-31 RALDH
+31 KALDH
-36 QTITTAHVMKAIL
+36 QTITTAHVMKSIL
-49 LNNKK
+49 LNNKQ
-54 RFRKLIELVGGNY
+54 RFRKLIELVGGDY
-67 YWCIQETDKILIS
+67 FSVLQEADKLLIS
-80 LPRVEGYKNLF
+80 LPKVEGHKNLF
-91 IDAELSESIN
+91 IDTNLSEAIK
-101 SADIYAQKLG
+101 SAEIYADKLG

-119 LFLGIVLGKSEISK
+119 LFLGIALGQSEISK
-133 KLVKKM
+133 KLKSKV
-139 KNINQLEELVLA
+139 KNIDQLEDFVLTD
-151 ERKGNKIESQGHQ
+151 RKGNKIESQTHQ
-164 EGDNILDDYTV
+164 EGENVLDNYTV
-175 NLTNRASEGRI
+175 NLTKKALEGRI

-207 KNNPILIGFPGVGK
+207 KNNPILIGSPGVGK

-231 IVRKDVPEVL
+231 IFRKDVPEVL

-273 AIESSKGEIILFID
+273 AIENSQGQIILFID

-315 SLRCIG
+315 TLRCIG

-342 QPVMIT
+342 QPVMVN
-348 PPNTKE
+348 PPSTNE

-375 DNALI
+375 DGALI

-395 PDKAIDLVDEAAAK
+395 PDKAIDLMDEAAAK

-452 LVNDLK
+452 LMNDLK
-458 MLSQKSNKLNEQWKT
+458 VLSQKSNTLNEQWNM

-488 EKFKSE
+488 EKLKTE
-494 LEGSKRNGD
+494 LEESKRSGD
-503 LQRAGELTY
+503 LERAGELTY
-512 SVIPKLEMEIKE
+512 AVIPKLEMAIEE
-524 AEKRSLNAKQIN
+524 AEKRSLDAKQIN
-536 PERVSENHIANVV
+536 PERVSEDHIANVV
-549 AKWSGIPVEKL
+549 SKWSGIPVEKL
-560 LGSEKSKLMDM
+560 LGNEKSQLMEM
-571 EELLSQ
+571 EALLSQ
-577 SVIGQKEPVES
+577 SVIGQREAVEC

-626 LSEFLFQDREAMTR
+626 LSEFLFQDKEAMTR

-648 KHSVARLIGS
+648 KHSVSRLIGS

-676 RKPYQVVLFD
+676 RKPYQVILFD
-686 EVEKAHNDIINLLL
+686 EVEKAHNDVLNLLL
-700 QVLDEGRLT
+700 QVLDEGNLT

-714 NVSFANSII
+714 NISFSNAII
-723 ILTSNLGAEE
+723 ILTSNLGSEE
-733 FIKPAENKPKII
+733 FNKTRDIELKTIKH
-745 EQNVMKHV
+745 NVMKHV
-753 KKWFKPE
+753 KGWFKPE

-780 EIISIRVSEL
+780 KIISIRVGEL
-790 QQLLQERNIDLVIS
+790 KKLLQEKNIDLVIS

-815 FDKEYGARPLK
+815 FDEEYGARPLK

-835 KLADQLLVGNLK
+835 KLADQLLLGKLK
-847 EGNVAFVDEENDSI
+847 EGNLAFVDEENDSI
-861 SLKIRDSVNTVH
+861 SLIIRDSEKTIH

>member
-1 MVQKEFFSQME
+1 MN
-12 LEQYTDK
+12 LERYTDN
-19 AKETMVEAMENA
+19 AKEIMVEAMENA
-31 RALDH
+31 KALDH
-36 QTITTAHVMKAIL
+36 QTITTTHVMKSIL
-49 LNNKK
+49 LNNKQ
-54 RFRKLIELVGGNY
+54 RFRKLIESAGGDY
-67 YWCIQETDKILIS
+67 FAVLQEADKLLIS
-80 LPRVEGYKNLF
+80 LPKVDGYKNLF
-91 IDAELSESIN
+91 IDTKLSEAIK
-101 SADIYAQKLG
+101 SAETYADKLG

-119 LFLGIVLGKSEISK
+119 LFLGIALGQSEFSK
-133 KLVKKM
+133 KLNRKV
-139 KNINQLEELVLA
+139 KNIDHLEELVLA
-151 ERKGNKIESQGHQ
+151 DRKGNKIENQTHQ
-164 EGDNILDDYTV
+164 EGENILDNYTV
-175 NLTNRASEGRI
+175 NLTNKALEGRI

-207 KNNPILIGFPGVGK
+207 KNNPILIGSPGVGK

-231 IVRKDVPEVL
+231 IFRKDVPEVL
-241 LDKKLLSLDM
+241 LDKKLFSLDM

-273 AIESSKGEIILFID
+273 AIENSQGQIILFID

-315 SLRCIG
+315 TLRCIG

-342 QPVMIT
+342 QPVMVN
-348 PPNTKE
+348 PPSSNE

-375 DNALI
+375 DGALI

-395 PDKAIDLVDEAAAK
+395 PDKAIDLMDEAAAK

-443 FESRARLTE
+443 FESRARLAE
-452 LVNDLK
+452 LMNDLK
-458 MLSQKSNKLNEQWKT
+458 VLSQKSSTLNEQWNT

-488 EKFKSE
+488 EKLKTE
-494 LEGSKRNGD
+494 LEESKRNGD
-503 LQRAGELTY
+503 LERAGELTY
-512 SVIPKLEMEIKE
+512 SVIPKLEMAIEE
-524 AEKRSLNAKQIN
+524 AEKRSRDAKQIN
-536 PERVSENHIANVV
+536 PERVTEDHIANVV

-560 LGSEKSKLMDM
+560 LGNEKSKLMDM
-571 EELLSQ
+571 EDLLSQ
-577 SVIGQKEPVES
+577 SVIGQREAVEC

-626 LSEFLFQDREAMTR
+626 LSEFLFQDKEAMTR

-648 KHSVARLIGS
+648 KHSISRLIGS
-658 PPGYVGFEE
+658 PPGYVGFDE

-676 RKPYQVVLFD
+676 RKPYQVILFD
-686 EVEKAHNDIINLLL
+686 EVEKAHNDVLNLLL
-700 QVLDEGRLT
+700 QVLEEGQLT

-714 NVSFANSII
+714 NISFSNSII
-723 ILTSNLGAEE
+723 ILTSNLGSQE
-733 FIKPAENKPKII
+733 FSKTRDMELKTLKH
-745 EQNVMKHV
+745 NVMKHV
-753 KKWFKPE
+753 KGWFKPE

-769 TFNSLKINDIE
+769 TFNSLKIKDIE
-780 EIISIRVSEL
+780 EIISIRVGEL
-790 QQLLQERNIDLVIS
+790 KKLLHEKNIDLVIS

-815 FDKEYGARPLK
+815 FDEEYGARPLK

-835 KLADQLLVGNLK
+835 KLADQLLLGKLK
-847 EGNVAFVDEENDSI
+847 EGNLAFVDEVDDSI
-861 SLKIRDSVNTVH
+861 SLKIRDSEKTIH

>member
-1 MVQKEFFSQME
+1 MD
-12 LEQYTDK
+12 LERYTNN
-19 AKETMVEAMENA
+19 AKETMVEAMESA
-31 RALDH
+31 RALGH
-36 QTITTAHVMKAIL
+36 QTITTTHVMKAIL

-54 RFRKLIELVGGNY
+54 RFIKLIELAGGDFFSVL
-67 YWCIQETDKILIS
+67 QEVDKLLIS
-80 LPRVEGYKNLF
+80 LPRVEGHQNLF
-91 IDAELSESIN
+91 IDAKLSEAIK
-101 SADIYAQKLG
+101 SAETFADKFG
-111 DKFIGLEA
+111 DKFIGSES
-119 LFLGIVLGKSEISK
+119 LFLGIASGNSELTK
-133 KLVKKM
+133 KLASEM
-139 KNINQLEELVLA
+139 KNFNQLEDIVLA
-151 ERKGNKIESQGHQ
+151 DRKGNKIESQAYQ
-164 EGDNILDDYTV
+164 EGDNILDNYTV
-175 NLTNRASEGRI
+175 NLTKQALEGHI

-231 IVRKDVPEVL
+231 IVRRDVPEIL

-263 FEERLKSVLQ
+263 FEERLKGVLQ
-273 AIESSKGEIILFID
+273 AIENSFGQIILFID

-342 QPVMIT
+342 QPVMVS
-348 PPNTKE
+348 PPSTNE

-375 DNALI
+375 DSALI

-395 PDKAIDLVDEAAAK
+395 PDKAIDLVDEASAK

-430 KEIEREALKKEND
+430 KEIEREALKKETD

-452 LVNDLK
+452 LINDLK
-458 MLSQKSNKLNEQWKT
+458 VLSQKSKKLTEQWNT
-473 EIVNVKDLSSNKEML
+473 EIVNVKDLSSNKETL
-488 EKFKSE
+488 ERLKTE
-494 LEGSKRNGD
+494 LEEAKRNGQ
-503 LQRAGELTY
+503 LERAGELTY
-512 SVIPKLEMEIKE
+512 SEIPKLEMAIRE
-524 AEKRSLNAKQIN
+524 AETRSLNAEQIN
-536 PERVSENHIANVV
+536 PERVSEDHIANVV

-560 LGSEKSKLMDM
+560 LGNEKSQLMEM
-571 EELLSQ
+571 EEILSQ
-577 SVIGQKEPVES
+577 TVIGQKEAVES

-603 KRPLASFLFL
+603 KKPLASFLFL

-626 LSEFLFQDREAMTR
+626 LSEFLFQDKEAMTR

-648 KHSVARLIGS
+648 KHSVSRLIGS

-667 GGALTEAVR
+667 GGALTEAIR
-676 RKPYQVVLFD
+676 RKPYQVILFD
-686 EVEKAHNDIINLLL
+686 EVEKAHNDVLNLLL
-700 QVLDEGRLT
+700 QVLDEGHLT
-709 DAHGR
+709 DAQGR
-714 NVSFANSII
+714 NISFSNSII
-723 ILTSNLGAEE
+723 ILTSNLGSEE
-733 FIKPAENKPKII
+733 FHKSGDSNLKSIKH
-745 EQNVMKHV
+745 NVMKHV
-753 KKWFKPE
+753 KGWFKPE

-780 EIISIRVSEL
+780 EIISIRVLEL
-790 QQLLQERNIDLVIS
+790 KKLLQEKNIDLVIS
-804 EKAKSWIAKNS
+804 DKAKNWIAKNS
-815 FDKEYGARPLK
+815 FDEEYGARPLK
-826 RTIESNIKD
+826 RTIESNIKN
-835 KLADQLLVGNLK
+835 KLADQLLLGKLK
-847 EGNVAFVDEENDSI
+847 DGNVAFVDEENDSI
-861 SLKIRDSVNTVH
+861 SLKIEDSASTIH

>member
-1 MVQKEFFSQME
+1 MD
-12 LEQYTDK
+12 LERYTDN

-31 RALDH
+31 KALDH
-36 QTITTAHVMKAIL
+36 QTITTAHVIKSIL
-49 LNNKK
+49 LNNKQ
-54 RFRKLIELVGGNY
+54 RFRKLIELVGGDY
-67 YWCIQETDKILIS
+67 FSVLQEADKLLIS
-80 LPRVEGYKNLF
+80 LPKVEGHKNLF
-91 IDAELSESIN
+91 IDTNLSEAIK
-101 SADIYAQKLG
+101 SAEIYADKLG

-119 LFLGIVLGKSEISK
+119 LFLGIALGQSEISK
-133 KLVKKM
+133 KLKSKV
-139 KNINQLEELVLA
+139 KNIDQLEDFVLTD
-151 ERKGNKIESQGHQ
+151 RKGNKIESQTHQ
-164 EGDNILDDYTV
+164 EGENVLDNYTV
-175 NLTNRASEGRI
+175 NLTKKALEGRI

-207 KNNPILIGFPGVGK
+207 KNNPILIGSPGVGK

-231 IVRKDVPEVL
+231 IFRKDVPEVL

-251 GSLVAGA
+251 GLLVAGA

-273 AIESSKGEIILFID
+273 AIENSQGQIILFID

-315 SLRCIG
+315 TLRCIG

-342 QPVMIT
+342 QPVMVN
-348 PPNTKE
+348 PPSTNE

-375 DNALI
+375 DGALI

-395 PDKAIDLVDEAAAK
+395 PDKAIDLMDEAAAK

-452 LVNDLK
+452 LMNDLK
-458 MLSQKSNKLNEQWKT
+458 VLSQKSNALNEQWNM

-488 EKFKSE
+488 EKLKTE
-494 LEGSKRNGD
+494 LEESKRSGD
-503 LQRAGELTY
+503 LERAGELTY
-512 SVIPKLEMEIKE
+512 AVIPKLEMAIEE
-524 AEKRSLNAKQIN
+524 AEKRSLDAKQIN
-536 PERVSENHIANVV
+536 PERVSEDHIANVV
-549 AKWSGIPVEKL
+549 SKWSGIPVEKL
-560 LGSEKSKLMDM
+560 LGNEKSQLMEM
-571 EELLSQ
+571 EALLSQ
-577 SVIGQKEPVES
+577 SVIGQREAVEC

-626 LSEFLFQDREAMTR
+626 LSEFLFQDKEAMTR

-648 KHSVARLIGS
+648 KHSVSRLIGS

-676 RKPYQVVLFD
+676 RKPYQVILFD
-686 EVEKAHNDIINLLL
+686 EVEKAHNDVLNLLL
-700 QVLDEGRLT
+700 QVLDEGNLT

-714 NVSFANSII
+714 NISFSNAII
-723 ILTSNLGAEE
+723 ILTSNLGSEE
-733 FIKPAENKPKII
+733 FNKTRDRGLKTIKH
-745 EQNVMKHV
+745 NVMKHV
-753 KKWFKPE
+753 KGWFKPE

-780 EIISIRVSEL
+780 KIISIRVGEL
-790 QQLLQERNIDLVIS
+790 KKLLQEKNIDLVIS

-815 FDKEYGARPLK
+815 FDEEYGARPLK

-835 KLADQLLVGNLK
+835 KLADQLLLGKLK
-847 EGNVAFVDEENDSI
+847 EGNLAFVDEENDSI
-861 SLKIRDSVNTVH
+861 ALKICDSEKTIH

>member
-1 MVQKEFFSQME
+1 MD
-12 LEQYTDK
+12 LERYTDN

-31 RALDH
+31 KALDH
-36 QTITTAHVMKAIL
+36 QTITTAHVMKSIL
-49 LNNKK
+49 LNNKQP
-54 RFRKLIELVGGNY
+54 FRKLIELVGGDY
-67 YWCIQETDKILIS
+67 FSVLQEADKLLIS
-80 LPRVEGYKNLF
+80 LPKVEGHKNLF
-91 IDAELSESIN
+91 IDTNLSEAIK
-101 SADIYAQKLG
+101 SAEIYADKLG

-119 LFLGIVLGKSEISK
+119 LFLGIALGQSEISK
-133 KLVKKM
+133 KLKSKV
-139 KNINQLEELVLA
+139 KNIDQLEDFVLTD
-151 ERKGNKIESQGHQ
+151 RKGNKIESQTHQ
-164 EGDNILDDYTV
+164 EGENVLDNYTV
-175 NLTNRASEGRI
+175 NLTKKALEGRI

-207 KNNPILIGFPGVGK
+207 KNNPILIGSPGVGK

-231 IVRKDVPEVL
+231 IFRKDVPEVL

-251 GSLVAGA
+251 GLLVAGA

-273 AIESSKGEIILFID
+273 AIENSQGQIILFID

-315 SLRCIG
+315 TLRCIG

-342 QPVMIT
+342 QPIMVN
-348 PPNTKE
+348 PPSTNE

-375 DNALI
+375 DGALI

-395 PDKAIDLVDEAAAK
+395 PDKAIDLMDEAAAK

-452 LVNDLK
+452 LMNDLK
-458 MLSQKSNKLNEQWKT
+458 VLSQKSNTLNEQWNM

-488 EKFKSE
+488 EKLKTE
-494 LEGSKRNGD
+494 LEESKRSGD
-503 LQRAGELTY
+503 LERAGELTY
-512 SVIPKLEMEIKE
+512 AVIPKLEMAIEE
-524 AEKRSLNAKQIN
+524 AEKRSLDAKQIN
-536 PERVSENHIANVV
+536 PERVSEDHIANVV
-549 AKWSGIPVEKL
+549 SKWSGIPVEKL
-560 LGSEKSKLMDM
+560 LGNEKSQLMEM
-571 EELLSQ
+571 EALLSQ
-577 SVIGQKEPVES
+577 SVIGQREAVEC

-626 LSEFLFQDREAMTR
+626 LSEFLFQDKEAMTR

-648 KHSVARLIGS
+648 KHSVSRLIGS

-676 RKPYQVVLFD
+676 RKPYQVILFD
-686 EVEKAHNDIINLLL
+686 EVEKAHNDVLNLLL
-700 QVLDEGRLT
+700 QVLDEGNLT

-714 NVSFANSII
+714 NISFSNAII
-723 ILTSNLGAEE
+723 ILTSNLGSEE
-733 FIKPAENKPKII
+733 FNKTRDRGLKTIKH
-745 EQNVMKHV
+745 NVMKHV
-753 KKWFKPE
+753 KGWFKPE

-780 EIISIRVSEL
+780 KIISIRVGEL
-790 QQLLQERNIDLVIS
+790 KKLLQEKNIDLVIS

-815 FDKEYGARPLK
+815 FDEEYGARPLK

-835 KLADQLLVGNLK
+835 KLADQLLLGKLK
-847 EGNVAFVDEENDSI
+847 EGNLAFVDEENDSI
-861 SLKIRDSVNTVH
+861 ALKICDSEKTIH

>member
-1 MVQKEFFSQME
+1 MD
-12 LEQYTDK
+12 LERYTDN

-31 RALDH
+31 KALDH
-36 QTITTAHVMKAIL
+36 QTITTAHVIKSIL
-49 LNNKK
+49 LNNKQ
-54 RFRKLIELVGGNY
+54 RFRKLIELVGGDY
-67 YWCIQETDKILIS
+67 FSVLQEADKLLIS
-80 LPRVEGYKNLF
+80 LPKVEGHKNLF
-91 IDAELSESIN
+91 IDTNLSEAIK
-101 SADIYAQKLG
+101 SAEIYADKLG

-119 LFLGIVLGKSEISK
+119 LFLGIALGQSEISK
-133 KLVKKM
+133 KLKSKV
-139 KNINQLEELVLA
+139 KNIDQLEDFVLKD
-151 ERKGNKIESQGHQ
+151 RKGNKIESQTHQ
-164 EGDNILDDYTV
+164 EGENVLDNYTL
-175 NLTNRASEGRI
+175 NLTKKALEGRI

-207 KNNPILIGFPGVGK
+207 KNNPILIGSPGVGK

-231 IVRKDVPEVL
+231 IFRKDVPEVL

-251 GSLVAGA
+251 GLLVAGA

-273 AIESSKGEIILFID
+273 AIENSQGQIILFID

-315 SLRCIG
+315 TLRCIG

-342 QPVMIT
+342 QPVMVN
-348 PPNTKE
+348 PPSTNE

-375 DNALI
+375 DGALI

-395 PDKAIDLVDEAAAK
+395 PDKAIDLMDEAAAK

-452 LVNDLK
+452 LMNDLK
-458 MLSQKSNKLNEQWKT
+458 VLSQKSNTLNEQWNM

-488 EKFKSE
+488 EKLKTE
-494 LEGSKRNGD
+494 LEESKRSGD
-503 LQRAGELTY
+503 LERAGELTY
-512 SVIPKLEMEIKE
+512 AVIPKLEMAIEE
-524 AEKRSLNAKQIN
+524 AEKRSLDAKQIN
-536 PERVSENHIANVV
+536 PERVSEDHIANVV
-549 AKWSGIPVEKL
+549 SKWTGIPVEKL
-560 LGSEKSKLMDM
+560 LGNEKSQLMEM
-571 EELLSQ
+571 EALLSQ
-577 SVIGQKEPVES
+577 SVIGQREAVEC

-626 LSEFLFQDREAMTR
+626 LSEFLFQDKEAMTR

-648 KHSVARLIGS
+648 KHSVSRLIGS

-676 RKPYQVVLFD
+676 RKPYQVILFD
-686 EVEKAHNDIINLLL
+686 EVEKAHNDVLNLLL
-700 QVLDEGRLT
+700 QVLDEGNLT

-714 NVSFANSII
+714 NISFSNAII
-723 ILTSNLGAEE
+723 ILTSNLGSEE
-733 FIKPAENKPKII
+733 FNKTRDRGLKTIKH
-745 EQNVMKHV
+745 NVMKHV
-753 KKWFKPE
+753 KGWFKPE

-780 EIISIRVSEL
+780 KIISIRVGEL
-790 QQLLQERNIDLVIS
+790 KKLLQEKNIDLVIS

-815 FDKEYGARPLK
+815 FDEEYGARPLK

-835 KLADQLLVGNLK
+835 KLADQLLLGKLK
-847 EGNVAFVDEENDSI
+847 EGNLAFVDEENDSI
-861 SLKIRDSVNTVH
+861 ALKIRDSEKTIH

>member
-1 MVQKEFFSQME
+1 MN
-12 LEQYTDK
+12 LERYTNN

-31 RALDH
+31 KALDH
-36 QTITTAHVMKAIL
+36 QTITTAHVMKSIL
-49 LNNKK
+49 LNNKQQ
-54 RFRKLIELVGGNY
+54 FRKLIELVGGDY
-67 YWCIQETDKILIS
+67 FSVLQEADKLLIS
-80 LPRVEGYKNLF
+80 LPKVEGHKNLF
-91 IDAELSESIN
+91 IDTNLSEAIK
-101 SADIYAQKLG
+101 SAEIYADKLG

-119 LFLGIVLGKSEISK
+119 LFLGIALGQSEISK
-133 KLVKKM
+133 KLKSKV
-139 KNINQLEELVLA
+139 KNIDQLEDFVLTD
-151 ERKGNKIESQGHQ
+151 RKGNKIESQTHQ
-164 EGDNILDDYTV
+164 EGENVLDNYTV
-175 NLTNRASEGRI
+175 NLTDKALEGRI

-207 KNNPILIGFPGVGK
+207 KNNPILIGSPGVGK

-231 IVRKDVPEVL
+231 IFRKDVPEVL

-251 GSLVAGA
+251 GLLIAGA
-258 KYRGE
+258 KFRGE

-273 AIESSKGEIILFID
+273 AIENSLGQIILFID

-315 SLRCIG
+315 TLRCIG
-321 ATTLDEH
+321 ATTLDDH

-342 QPVMIT
+342 QPVMVN
-348 PPNTKE
+348 PPSTNE

-375 DNALI
+375 DGALI

-395 PDKAIDLVDEAAAK
+395 PDKAIDLMDEAAAK

-452 LVNDLK
+452 LMNDLK
-458 MLSQKSNKLNEQWKT
+458 LLSQKSKTLNEQWNM

-488 EKFKSE
+488 EKLKTE
-494 LEGSKRNGD
+494 LEESKRSGD
-503 LQRAGELTY
+503 LERAGELTY
-512 SVIPKLEMEIKE
+512 AVIPKLEMAIEE
-524 AEKRSLNAKQIN
+524 AEKRSLDAKQIN
-536 PERVSENHIANVV
+536 SERVSEDHIANVV
-549 AKWSGIPVEKL
+549 SKWSGIPIEKL
-560 LGSEKSKLMDM
+560 IGNEKSQLMKM
-571 EELLSQ
+571 EALLSR
-577 SVIGQKEPVES
+577 SVIGQREAVEC
-588 VSKAI
+588 VSKAV

-626 LSEFLFQDREAMTR
+626 LSEFLFQDKEAMTR

-648 KHSVARLIGS
+648 KHSVSRLIGS

-676 RKPYQVVLFD
+676 RKPYQVILFD
-686 EVEKAHNDIINLLL
+686 EVEKAHNDVLNLLL
-700 QVLDEGRLT
+700 QVLDEGNLT

-714 NVSFANSII
+714 NISFSNAITADFSPSNSNSVFCKLLF
-723 ILTSNLGAEE
+723 IL
-733 FIKPAENKPKII
+733 
-745 EQNVMKHV
+745 
-753 KKWFKPE
+753 
-760 FLNRLDDIV
+760 
-769 TFNSLKINDIE
+769 
-780 EIISIRVSEL
+780 
-790 QQLLQERNIDLVIS
+790 
-804 EKAKSWIAKNS
+804 
-815 FDKEYGARPLK
+815 
-826 RTIESNIKD
+826 
-835 KLADQLLVGNLK
+835 
-847 EGNVAFVDEENDSI
+847 
-861 SLKIRDSVNTVH
+861 

>member
-1 MVQKEFFSQME
+1 MD
-12 LEQYTDK
+12 LERYTNN

-31 RALDH
+31 KALDH
-36 QTITTAHVMKAIL
+36 QTITTAHVMKSIL
-49 LNNKK
+49 LNNKQ
-54 RFRKLIELVGGNY
+54 RFRKLIELVGGDY
-67 YWCIQETDKILIS
+67 FSVLQEADKLLIS
-80 LPRVEGYKNLF
+80 LPKVEGHKNLF
-91 IDAELSESIN
+91 IDTNLSEAIK
-101 SADIYAQKLG
+101 SAEIYADKLG

-119 LFLGIVLGKSEISK
+119 LFLGIALGQSEISK
-133 KLVKKM
+133 KLKSKV
-139 KNINQLEELVLA
+139 KNIDQLEDFVLTD
-151 ERKGNKIESQGHQ
+151 RKGNKIESQTHQ
-164 EGDNILDDYTV
+164 EGENVLDNYTV
-175 NLTNRASEGRI
+175 NLTKKALEGRI

-207 KNNPILIGFPGVGK
+207 KNNPILIGSPGVGK

-231 IVRKDVPEVL
+231 IFRKDVPEVL

-251 GSLVAGA
+251 GLLVAGA

-273 AIESSKGEIILFID
+273 AIENSQGQIILFID

-315 SLRCIG
+315 TLRCIG

-342 QPVMIT
+342 QPVMVN
-348 PPNTKE
+348 PPSTNE

-375 DNALI
+375 DGALI

-395 PDKAIDLVDEAAAK
+395 PDKAIDLMDEAAAK

-452 LVNDLK
+452 LMNDLK
-458 MLSQKSNKLNEQWKT
+458 VLSQKSNTLNEQWNM

-488 EKFKSE
+488 EKLKTE
-494 LEGSKRNGD
+494 LEESKRSGD
-503 LQRAGELTY
+503 LERAGELTY
-512 SVIPKLEMEIKE
+512 AVIPKLEMAIEE
-524 AEKRSLNAKQIN
+524 AEKRSLDAKQIN
-536 PERVSENHIANVV
+536 PERVSEDHIANVV
-549 AKWSGIPVEKL
+549 SKWSGIPVEKL
-560 LGSEKSKLMDM
+560 LGNEKSQLMEM
-571 EELLSQ
+571 EALLSQ
-577 SVIGQKEPVES
+577 SVIGQREAVEC

-626 LSEFLFQDREAMTR
+626 LSEFLFQDKEAMTR

-648 KHSVARLIGS
+648 KHSVSRLIGS

-676 RKPYQVVLFD
+676 RKPYQVILFD
-686 EVEKAHNDIINLLL
+686 EVEKAHNDVLNLLL
-700 QVLDEGRLT
+700 QVLDEGNLT

-714 NVSFANSII
+714 NISFSNAII
-723 ILTSNLGAEE
+723 ILTSNLGSEE
-733 FIKPAENKPKII
+733 FNKTRDRGLKTIKH
-745 EQNVMKHV
+745 NVMKHV
-753 KKWFKPE
+753 KGWFKPE

-769 TFNSLKINDIE
+769 TFNSLKINDIKK
-780 EIISIRVSEL
+780 IISIRVGEL
-790 QQLLQERNIDLVIS
+790 KKLLQEKNIDLVLS
-804 EKAKSWIAKNS
+804 EKAKNWIAKNS
-815 FDKEYGARPLK
+815 FDEEYGARPLK

-835 KLADQLLVGNLK
+835 KLADQLLSGKLK
-847 EGNVAFVDEENDSI
+847 EGNLAFVDEENDSI
-861 SLKIRDSVNTVH
+861 SLIIRDSEKTIH

>member
-1 MVQKEFFSQME
+1 MD
-12 LEQYTDK
+12 LERYTND
-19 AKETMVEAMENA
+19 AKETMVEAMESA
-31 RALDH
+31 RALSH
-36 QTITTAHVMKAIL
+36 QTITTTHVMKAIL

-54 RFRKLIELVGGNY
+54 RFTKLIELAGGDFFSVL
-67 YWCIQETDKILIS
+67 QEVDKLLIS
-80 LPRVEGYKNLF
+80 QARVEGYQNLF
-91 IDAELSESIN
+91 IDTKLSEAIKGAEIF
-101 SADIYAQKLG
+101 ADKLG
-111 DKFIGLEA
+111 DKFIGLES
-119 LFLGIVLGKSEISK
+119 LFVGIALGKSEIAN
-133 KLVKKM
+133 KLASEM
-139 KNINQLEELVLA
+139 KNFNQLEDIVLA
-151 ERKGNKIESQGHQ
+151 DRKGNTIESQAHR
-164 EGDNILDDYTV
+164 EGGNILHDYTI
-175 NLTNRASEGRI
+175 NLTDKATEGHI

-251 GSLVAGA
+251 GSLVAGS

-263 FEERLKSVLQ
+263 FEERLKGVLQ
-273 AIESSKGEIILFID
+273 AIENSSGQIILFID

-342 QPVMIT
+342 QPVMVN
-348 PPNTKE
+348 PPSTNE

-375 DNALI
+375 DSALI
-380 AAVKMSDRYITDRFL
+380 TAVNMSDRYITDRFL
-395 PDKAIDLVDEAAAK
+395 PDKAIDLVDEASAK

-452 LVNDLK
+452 LINDLK
-458 MLSQKSNKLNEQWKT
+458 VLSQKSRKLTEQWNT

-488 EKFKSE
+488 ERLKTE
-494 LEGSKRNGD
+494 LEEAKRNGN
-503 LQRAGELTY
+503 LERAGELTY
-512 SVIPKLEMEIKE
+512 SEIPKLEIAIKE
-524 AEKRSLNAKQIN
+524 AERRSLNAKQIN
-536 PERVSENHIANVV
+536 SERVSEDHIANVV

-560 LGSEKSKLMDM
+560 LGNEKSQLMEM
-571 EELLSQ
+571 EVLLSQ
-577 SVIGQKEPVES
+577 SVIGQNEAVES

-593 RRAKAGLSDL
+593 RRAKSGLSDL
-603 KRPLASFLFL
+603 KKPLASFLFL

-626 LSEFLFQDREAMTR
+626 LSEFLFQNKEAMTR

-648 KHSVARLIGS
+648 KHSVSRLIGS

-667 GGALTEAVR
+667 GGALTEAIR
-676 RKPYQVVLFD
+676 RKPYQVILFD
-686 EVEKAHNDIINLLL
+686 EVEKAHNDVLNLLL
-700 QVLDEGRLT
+700 QVLDEGHLT
-709 DAHGR
+709 DASGR
-714 NVSFANSII
+714 NISFSNSII
-723 ILTSNLGAEE
+723 ILTSNLGSEE
-733 FIKPAENKPKII
+733 FYKSGDSNLQTIRH
-745 EQNVMKHV
+745 NVMKHV
-753 KKWFKPE
+753 KSWFKPE

-769 TFNSLKINDIE
+769 TFNSLTINDIE
-780 EIISIRVSEL
+780 EIISIRVLEL
-790 QQLLQERNIDLVIS
+790 KKLLQEKNIDLVIS
-804 EKAKSWIAKNS
+804 DKAKNWIAKNS
-815 FDKEYGARPLK
+815 FDEEYGARPLK
-826 RTIESNIKD
+826 RSIESNIKD
-835 KLADQLLVGNLK
+835 KLADQLLLGNLK
-847 EGNVAFVDEENDSI
+847 DGNVAFVDEENDSL
-861 SLKIRDSVNTVH
+861 SLKIRDSAGTIH

>member
-1 MVQKEFFSQME
+1 MKFRKMD
-12 LEQYTDK
+12 LERYTNN
-19 AKETMVEAMENA
+19 AKETMVEAMESA
-31 RALDH
+31 RALGH
-36 QTITTAHVMKAIL
+36 QAITVTHVMKAIL

-54 RFRKLIELVGGNY
+54 RFTKLIELAGGDFFSVL
-67 YWCIQETDKILIS
+67 QAVDRLLIS
-80 LPRVEGYKNLF
+80 QPRVEGYQNLF
-91 IDAELSESIN
+91 IDTKLSEAIKGAEIF
-101 SADIYAQKLG
+101 ADKLG
-111 DKFIGLEA
+111 DKFIGLES
-119 LFLGIVLGKSEISK
+119 LFVGIALGKSEIAK
-133 KLVKKM
+133 KLTSEM
-139 KNINQLEELVLA
+139 KNFNQLEDIVLA
-151 ERKGNKIESQGHQ
+151 DRKGNTIESQAHQ
-164 EGDNILDDYTV
+164 EGGNILHDYTI
-175 NLTNRASEGRI
+175 NLTDKATEGHI

-251 GSLVAGA
+251 GSLVAGS

-263 FEERLKSVLQ
+263 FEERLKGVLQ
-273 AIESSKGEIILFID
+273 AIENSSGQIILFID

-342 QPVMIT
+342 QPVMVN
-348 PPNTKE
+348 PPSTNE

-375 DNALI
+375 DSALI
-380 AAVKMSDRYITDRFL
+380 TAVKMSDRYITDRFL
-395 PDKAIDLVDEAAAK
+395 PDKAIDLVDEASAK

-452 LVNDLK
+452 LINDLK
-458 MLSQKSNKLNEQWKT
+458 VLSQKSRKLTEQWNT

-488 EKFKSE
+488 ERFKTE
-494 LEGSKRNGD
+494 LEEAKRNGN
-503 LQRAGELTY
+503 LERAGELTY
-512 SVIPKLEMEIKE
+512 SEIPKLEIAIKE
-524 AEKRSLNAKQIN
+524 AERRSLNAKQIN
-536 PERVSENHIANVV
+536 PERVSEDHIANVV

-560 LGSEKSKLMDM
+560 LGNEKSQLMEM
-571 EELLSQ
+571 EVLLSQ
-577 SVIGQKEPVES
+577 SVIGQKEAVES

-593 RRAKAGLSDL
+593 RRAKSGLSDL
-603 KRPLASFLFL
+603 KKPLASFLFL

-626 LSEFLFQDREAMTR
+626 LSEFLFQNKEAMTR

-648 KHSVARLIGS
+648 KHSVSRLIGS
-658 PPGYVGFEE
+658 PPGYIGFEE
-667 GGALTEAVR
+667 GGALTEAIR
-676 RKPYQVVLFD
+676 RKPYQVILFD
-686 EVEKAHNDIINLLL
+686 EVEKAHNDVLNLLL
-700 QVLDEGRLT
+700 QVLDEGHLT
-709 DAHGR
+709 DASGR
-714 NVSFANSII
+714 NISFSNSII
-723 ILTSNLGAEE
+723 ILTSNLGSEE
-733 FIKPAENKPKII
+733 FYKSGDSNI
-745 EQNVMKHV
+745 ETIRLNIMKHV
-753 KKWFKPE
+753 KSWFKPE

-769 TFNSLKINDIE
+769 TFNSLTINDIE
-780 EIISIRVSEL
+780 EIISIRVLEL
-790 QQLLQERNIDLVIS
+790 KKLLQEKNIDLVIS
-804 EKAKSWIAKNS
+804 DKAKNWIAKNS
-815 FDKEYGARPLK
+815 FDEEYGARPLK
-826 RTIESNIKD
+826 RSIESNIKD
-835 KLADQLLVGNLK
+835 KLADQLLLGKLK
-847 EGNVAFVDEENDSI
+847 DGNVAFVDEENDSL
-861 SLKIRDSVNTVH
+861 SLKIRDSAGTIH

>member
-1 MVQKEFFSQME
+1 MD
-12 LEQYTDK
+12 LERYTND
-19 AKETMVEAMENA
+19 AKETMVEAMESA
-31 RALDH
+31 RALSH
-36 QTITTAHVMKAIL
+36 QTITTTHVMKAIL

-54 RFRKLIELVGGNY
+54 RFTKLIELAGGDFFSVL
-67 YWCIQETDKILIS
+67 QEVDKLLIS
-80 LPRVEGYKNLF
+80 QPRVEGYQNLF
-91 IDAELSESIN
+91 IDTKLSEAIKGAEIF
-101 SADIYAQKLG
+101 ADKLG
-111 DKFIGLEA
+111 DKFIGLES
-119 LFLGIVLGKSEISK
+119 LFVGIALGKSEIAN
-133 KLVKKM
+133 KLASEM
-139 KNINQLEELVLA
+139 KNFNQLEDIVLA
-151 ERKGNKIESQGHQ
+151 DRKGNTIESQAHR
-164 EGDNILDDYTV
+164 EGGNILHDYTI
-175 NLTNRASEGRI
+175 NLTDKATEGHI

-251 GSLVAGA
+251 GSLVAGS

-263 FEERLKSVLQ
+263 FEERLKGVLQ
-273 AIESSKGEIILFID
+273 AIENSSGQIILFID

-342 QPVMIT
+342 QPVMVN
-348 PPNTKE
+348 PPSTNE

-375 DNALI
+375 DSALI
-380 AAVKMSDRYITDRFL
+380 TAVNMSDRYITDRFL
-395 PDKAIDLVDEAAAK
+395 PDKAIDLVDEASAK

-452 LVNDLK
+452 LINDLK
-458 MLSQKSNKLNEQWKT
+458 VLSQKSRKLTEQWNT

-488 EKFKSE
+488 ERLKTE
-494 LEGSKRNGD
+494 LEEAKRNGN
-503 LQRAGELTY
+503 LERAGELTY
-512 SVIPKLEMEIKE
+512 SEIPKLEIAIKE
-524 AEKRSLNAKQIN
+524 AERRSLNAKQIN
-536 PERVSENHIANVV
+536 SERVSEDHIANVV

-560 LGSEKSKLMDM
+560 LGNEKSQLMEM
-571 EELLSQ
+571 EVLLSQ
-577 SVIGQKEPVES
+577 SVIGQNEAVES

-593 RRAKAGLSDL
+593 RRAKSGLSDL
-603 KRPLASFLFL
+603 KKPLASFLFL

-626 LSEFLFQDREAMTR
+626 LSEFLFQNKEAMTR

-648 KHSVARLIGS
+648 KHSVSRLIGS
-658 PPGYVGFEE
+658 PPGYIGFEE
-667 GGALTEAVR
+667 GGALTEAIR
-676 RKPYQVVLFD
+676 RKPYQVILFD
-686 EVEKAHNDIINLLL
+686 EVEKAHNDVLNLLL
-700 QVLDEGRLT
+700 QVLDEGHLT
-709 DAHGR
+709 DASGR
-714 NVSFANSII
+714 NISFSNSII
-723 ILTSNLGAEE
+723 ILTSNLGSEE
-733 FIKPAENKPKII
+733 FYKSGDSNLETIRH
-745 EQNVMKHV
+745 NVMKHV
-753 KKWFKPE
+753 KSWFKPE

-769 TFNSLKINDIE
+769 TFNSLTINDIE
-780 EIISIRVSEL
+780 EIISIRVLEL
-790 QQLLQERNIDLVIS
+790 KKLLQEKNIDLVIS
-804 EKAKSWIAKNS
+804 DKAKNWIAKNS
-815 FDKEYGARPLK
+815 FDEEYGARPLK
-826 RTIESNIKD
+826 RSIESNIKD
-835 KLADQLLVGNLK
+835 KLADQLLLGNLK
-847 EGNVAFVDEENDSI
+847 DGNVAFVDEENDSL
-861 SLKIRDSVNTVH
+861 SLKIRDSAGTIH

>member
-1 MVQKEFFSQME
+1 MD
-12 LEQYTDK
+12 LERYTDN

-31 RALDH
+31 KALDH
-36 QTITTAHVMKAIL
+36 QTITTAHVMKSIL
-49 LNNKK
+49 LNNKQ
-54 RFRKLIELVGGNY
+54 RFRKLIELVGGDY
-67 YWCIQETDKILIS
+67 FSVLQEADKLLIS
-80 LPRVEGYKNLF
+80 LPKVEGHKNLF
-91 IDAELSESIN
+91 IDTNLSEAIK
-101 SADIYAQKLG
+101 SAEIYADKLG

-119 LFLGIVLGKSEISK
+119 LFLGIALGQSEISK
-133 KLVKKM
+133 KLKSKV
-139 KNINQLEELVLA
+139 KNIDQLEDFVLTD
-151 ERKGNKIESQGHQ
+151 RKGNKIESQTHQ
-164 EGDNILDDYTV
+164 EGENVLDNYTV
-175 NLTNRASEGRI
+175 NLTKKALEGRI

-207 KNNPILIGFPGVGK
+207 KNNPILIGSPGVGK

-231 IVRKDVPEVL
+231 IFRKDVPEVL

-273 AIESSKGEIILFID
+273 AIENSQGQIILFID

-315 SLRCIG
+315 TLRCIG

-342 QPVMIT
+342 QPVMVN
-348 PPNTKE
+348 PPSTNE

-375 DNALI
+375 DGALI

-395 PDKAIDLVDEAAAK
+395 PDKAIDLMDEAAAK

-452 LVNDLK
+452 LMNDLK
-458 MLSQKSNKLNEQWKT
+458 VLSQKSNTLNEQWNM

-488 EKFKSE
+488 EKLKTE
-494 LEGSKRNGD
+494 LEESKRSGD
-503 LQRAGELTY
+503 LERAGELTY
-512 SVIPKLEMEIKE
+512 AVIPKLEMAIEE
-524 AEKRSLNAKQIN
+524 AEKRSLDAKQIN
-536 PERVSENHIANVV
+536 PERVSEDHIANVV
-549 AKWSGIPVEKL
+549 SKWSGIPVEKL
-560 LGSEKSKLMDM
+560 LGNEKSQLMEM
-571 EELLSQ
+571 EALLSQ
-577 SVIGQKEPVES
+577 SVIGQREAVEC

-626 LSEFLFQDREAMTR
+626 LSEFLFQDKEAMTR

-648 KHSVARLIGS
+648 KHSVSRLIGS

-676 RKPYQVVLFD
+676 RKPYQVILFD
-686 EVEKAHNDIINLLL
+686 EVEKAHNDVLNLLL
-700 QVLDEGRLT
+700 QVLDEGNLT

-714 NVSFANSII
+714 NISFSNAII
-723 ILTSNLGAEE
+723 ILTSNLGSEE
-733 FIKPAENKPKII
+733 FNKTRDKGLKTIKH
-745 EQNVMKHV
+745 NVMKHV
-753 KKWFKPE
+753 KGWFKPE

-780 EIISIRVSEL
+780 KIISIRVGEL
-790 QQLLQERNIDLVIS
+790 KKLLQEKNIDLVIS

-815 FDKEYGARPLK
+815 FDEEYGARPLK

-835 KLADQLLVGNLK
+835 KLADQLLLGKLK
-847 EGNVAFVDEENDSI
+847 EGNLAFVDEENDSI
-861 SLKIRDSVNTVH
+861 SLKIRDSEKTIH

>member
-1 MVQKEFFSQME
+1 MD
-12 LEQYTDK
+12 LERYTDN

-31 RALDH
+31 KALDH
-36 QTITTAHVMKAIL
+36 QTITTAHVMKSIL
-49 LNNKK
+49 LNNKQ
-54 RFRKLIELVGGNY
+54 RFRKLIELVGGDY
-67 YWCIQETDKILIS
+67 FSVLQEADKLLIS
-80 LPRVEGYKNLF
+80 LPKVEGHKNLF
-91 IDAELSESIN
+91 IDTNLSEAIK
-101 SADIYAQKLG
+101 SAEIYADKLG

-119 LFLGIVLGKSEISK
+119 LFLGIALGQSEISK
-133 KLVKKM
+133 KLKSKV
-139 KNINQLEELVLA
+139 KNIDQLEDFVLTD
-151 ERKGNKIESQGHQ
+151 RKGNKIESQTHQ
-164 EGDNILDDYTV
+164 EGENVLDNYTV
-175 NLTNRASEGRI
+175 NLTKKALEGRI

-207 KNNPILIGFPGVGK
+207 KNNPILIGSPGVGK

-231 IVRKDVPEVL
+231 IFRKDVPEVL

-251 GSLVAGA
+251 GLLVAGA

-273 AIESSKGEIILFID
+273 AIENSQGQIILFID

-315 SLRCIG
+315 TLRCIG

-328 RKYIEKDAALARRF
+328 RKHIEKDAALARRF
-342 QPVMIT
+342 QPVMVN
-348 PPNTKE
+348 PPSTNE

-375 DNALI
+375 DGALI

-395 PDKAIDLVDEAAAK
+395 PDKAIDLMDEAAAK

-452 LVNDLK
+452 LMNDLK
-458 MLSQKSNKLNEQWKT
+458 VLSQKSNTLNEQWNM

-488 EKFKSE
+488 EKLKTE
-494 LEGSKRNGD
+494 LEESKRSGD
-503 LQRAGELTY
+503 LERAGELTY
-512 SVIPKLEMEIKE
+512 AVIPKLEIAIKE
-524 AEKRSLNAKQIN
+524 AEKRSLDAKQIN
-536 PERVSENHIANVV
+536 PERVSEDHIANVV
-549 AKWSGIPVEKL
+549 SKWSGIPVEKL
-560 LGSEKSKLMDM
+560 LGNEKSQLMEM
-571 EELLSQ
+571 EALLSQ
-577 SVIGQKEPVES
+577 SVIGQREAVEC

-626 LSEFLFQDREAMTR
+626 LSEFLFQDKEAMTR

-648 KHSVARLIGS
+648 KHSVSRLIGS

-676 RKPYQVVLFD
+676 RKPYQVILFD
-686 EVEKAHNDIINLLL
+686 EVEKAHNDVLNLLL
-700 QVLDEGRLT
+700 QVLDEGNLT

-714 NVSFANSII
+714 NISFSNAII
-723 ILTSNLGAEE
+723 ILTSNLGSEE
-733 FIKPAENKPKII
+733 FNKTRDRGLKTIKH
-745 EQNVMKHV
+745 NVMKHV
-753 KKWFKPE
+753 KGWFKPE

-780 EIISIRVSEL
+780 KIISIRVGEL
-790 QQLLQERNIDLVIS
+790 KKLLQEKNIDLVIS

-815 FDKEYGARPLK
+815 FDEEYGARPLK

-835 KLADQLLVGNLK
+835 KLADQLLLGKLK
-847 EGNVAFVDEENDSI
+847 EGNLAFVDEENDSI
-861 SLKIRDSVNTVH
+861 ALKICDSEKTIH

>member
-1 MVQKEFFSQME
+1 MD
-12 LEQYTDK
+12 LERYTNN

-31 RALDH
+31 KALDH
-36 QTITTAHVMKAIL
+36 QTITTAHVMKSIL
-49 LNNKK
+49 LNNKQ
-54 RFRKLIELVGGNY
+54 RFRKLIELVGGDY
-67 YWCIQETDKILIS
+67 FSVLQEADKLLIS
-80 LPRVEGYKNLF
+80 LPKVEGHKNLF
-91 IDAELSESIN
+91 IDTNLSEAIK
-101 SADIYAQKLG
+101 SAEIYADKLG

-119 LFLGIVLGKSEISK
+119 LFLGIALGQSEISK
-133 KLVKKM
+133 KLKSKV
-139 KNINQLEELVLA
+139 KNIDQLEDFVLTD
-151 ERKGNKIESQGHQ
+151 RKGNKIESQTHQ
-164 EGDNILDDYTV
+164 EGENVLDNYTV
-175 NLTNRASEGRI
+175 NLTKKALEGRI

-207 KNNPILIGFPGVGK
+207 KNNPILIGSPGVGK

-231 IVRKDVPEVL
+231 IFRKDVPEVL

-273 AIESSKGEIILFID
+273 AIENSQGQIILFID

-315 SLRCIG
+315 TLRCIG

-342 QPVMIT
+342 QPVMVN
-348 PPNTKE
+348 PPSTNE

-375 DNALI
+375 DGALI

-395 PDKAIDLVDEAAAK
+395 PDKAIDLMDEAAAK

-452 LVNDLK
+452 LMNDLK
-458 MLSQKSNKLNEQWKT
+458 VLSQKSNTLNEQWNM

-488 EKFKSE
+488 EKLKTE
-494 LEGSKRNGD
+494 LEESKRSGD
-503 LQRAGELTY
+503 LERAGELTY
-512 SVIPKLEMEIKE
+512 AVIPKLEMAIEE
-524 AEKRSLNAKQIN
+524 AEKRSLDAKQIN
-536 PERVSENHIANVV
+536 PERVSEDHIANVV
-549 AKWSGIPVEKL
+549 SKWTGIPVEKL
-560 LGSEKSKLMDM
+560 LGNEKSQLMEM
-571 EELLSQ
+571 EALLSQ
-577 SVIGQKEPVES
+577 SVIGQREAVEC

-626 LSEFLFQDREAMTR
+626 LSEFLFQDKEAMTR

-648 KHSVARLIGS
+648 KHSVSRLIGS

-676 RKPYQVVLFD
+676 RKPYQVILFD
-686 EVEKAHNDIINLLL
+686 EVEKAHNDVLNLLL
-700 QVLDEGRLT
+700 QVLDEGNLT

-714 NVSFANSII
+714 NISFSNAII
-723 ILTSNLGAEE
+723 ILTSNLGSEE
-733 FIKPAENKPKII
+733 FNKTRDRGLKTIKH
-745 EQNVMKHV
+745 NVMKHV
-753 KKWFKPE
+753 KGWFKPE

-780 EIISIRVSEL
+780 KIISIRVGEL
-790 QQLLQERNIDLVIS
+790 KKLLQEKNIDLVIS

-815 FDKEYGARPLK
+815 FDEEYGARPLK

-835 KLADQLLVGNLK
+835 KLADQLLLGKLK
-847 EGNVAFVDEENDSI
+847 EGNLAFVDEENDSI
-861 SLKIRDSVNTVH
+861 SLKIRDSEKTIH

>member
-1 MVQKEFFSQME
+1 MD
-12 LEQYTDK
+12 LERYTNN
-19 AKETMVEAMENA
+19 AKQTMVEAMESA
-31 RALDH
+31 RALGH
-36 QTITTAHVMKAIL
+36 QTITTTHVMKAIL

-54 RFRKLIELVGGNY
+54 RFIKLIELAGGDFFSVL
-67 YWCIQETDKILIS
+67 QEVDKLLIS
-80 LPRVEGYKNLF
+80 LPRVEGHQNLF
-91 IDAELSESIN
+91 IDAKLSEAIK
-101 SADIYAQKLG
+101 SAETFADKFG
-111 DKFIGLEA
+111 DKFIGSES
-119 LFLGIVLGKSEISK
+119 LFLGIASGNSELTK
-133 KLVKKM
+133 KLASEM
-139 KNINQLEELVLA
+139 KNFNQLEDIVLA
-151 ERKGNKIESQGHQ
+151 DRKGNKIESQAYQ
-164 EGDNILDDYTV
+164 EGENILDNYTV
-175 NLTNRASEGRI
+175 NLTKQALEGHI

-231 IVRKDVPEVL
+231 IVRRDVPEIL

-251 GSLVAGA
+251 GALVAGA

-263 FEERLKSVLQ
+263 FEERLKGVLQ
-273 AIESSKGEIILFID
+273 AIENSFGQIILFID

-342 QPVMIT
+342 QPVMVS
-348 PPNTKE
+348 PPSTNE

-375 DNALI
+375 DSALI

-395 PDKAIDLVDEAAAK
+395 PDKAIDLVDEASAK

-452 LVNDLK
+452 LINDLK
-458 MLSQKSNKLNEQWKT
+458 VLSQKSKKLTEQWNT
-473 EIVNVKDLSSNKEML
+473 EIVNVKDLSSNKETL
-488 EKFKSE
+488 ERLKTE
-494 LEGSKRNGD
+494 LEEAKRNGQ
-503 LQRAGELTY
+503 LERAGELTY
-512 SVIPKLEMEIKE
+512 SEIPKLEMAIRE
-524 AEKRSLNAKQIN
+524 AETRSLNAEQIN
-536 PERVSENHIANVV
+536 PERVSEDHIANVV

-560 LGSEKSKLMDM
+560 LGNEKSQLMEM
-571 EELLSQ
+571 EEILSQ
-577 SVIGQKEPVES
+577 TVIGQKEAVES

-603 KRPLASFLFL
+603 KKPLASFLFL

-626 LSEFLFQDREAMTR
+626 LSEFLFQDKEAMTR

-648 KHSVARLIGS
+648 KHSVSRLIGS

-667 GGALTEAVR
+667 GGALTEAIR
-676 RKPYQVVLFD
+676 RKPYQVILFD
-686 EVEKAHNDIINLLL
+686 EVEKAHNDVLNLLL
-700 QVLDEGRLT
+700 QVLDEGHLT
-709 DAHGR
+709 DAQGR
-714 NVSFANSII
+714 NISFSNSII
-723 ILTSNLGAEE
+723 ILTSNLGSEE
-733 FIKPAENKPKII
+733 FHKSGDSNLKSIKH
-745 EQNVMKHV
+745 NVMKHV
-753 KKWFKPE
+753 KGWFKPE

-780 EIISIRVSEL
+780 EIISIRVLEL
-790 QQLLQERNIDLVIS
+790 KKLLQEKNIDLVIS
-804 EKAKSWIAKNS
+804 DKAKNWIAKNS
-815 FDKEYGARPLK
+815 FDEEYGARPLK
-826 RTIESNIKD
+826 RTIESNIKN
-835 KLADQLLVGNLK
+835 KLADQLLLGKLK
-847 EGNVAFVDEENDSI
+847 DGNVAFVDEENDSI
-861 SLKIRDSVNTVH
+861 SLKIEDSASTIH

>member
-1 MVQKEFFSQME
+1 M
-12 LEQYTDK
+12 
-19 AKETMVEAMENA
+19 
-31 RALDH
+31 
-36 QTITTAHVMKAIL
+36 
-49 LNNKK
+49 
-54 RFRKLIELVGGNY
+54 
-67 YWCIQETDKILIS
+67 
-80 LPRVEGYKNLF
+80 F
-91 IDAELSESIN
+91 IDTSLSEAIKG
-101 SADIYAQKLG
+101 AEIYADKLG

-133 KLVKKM
+133 KIVKKM

-151 ERKGNKIESQGHQ
+151 ERRGNKIESQGHQ

-231 IVRKDVPEVL
+231 ILREDVPEVL
-241 LDKKLLSLDM
+241 LGKKLLSLDM

-273 AIESSKGEIILFID
+273 AIERSKGEIILFID

-306 LLKPALARG
+306 LLKPTLARG

-342 QPVMIT
+342 QPVMVP

-452 LVNDLK
+452 LMNDLK
-458 MLSQKSNKLNEQWKT
+458 VLSQKSNKLNEQWKT

-488 EKFKSE
+488 EKLKSE
-494 LEGSKRNGD
+494 LEESKRNGD
-503 LQRAGELTY
+503 LERAGELTY
-512 SVIPKLEMEIKE
+512 SSIP
-524 AEKRSLNAKQIN
+524 
-536 PERVSENHIANVV
+536 
-549 AKWSGIPVEKL
+549 
-560 LGSEKSKLMDM
+560 
-571 EELLSQ
+571 
-577 SVIGQKEPVES
+577 
-588 VSKAI
+588 
-593 RRAKAGLSDL
+593 
-603 KRPLASFLFL
+603 
-613 GPTGVGKTELSKT
+613 
-626 LSEFLFQDREAMTR
+626 
-640 IDMSEYME
+640 
-648 KHSVARLIGS
+648 
-658 PPGYVGFEE
+658 
-667 GGALTEAVR
+667 
-676 RKPYQVVLFD
+676 
-686 EVEKAHNDIINLLL
+686 
-700 QVLDEGRLT
+700 
-709 DAHGR
+709 
-714 NVSFANSII
+714 
-723 ILTSNLGAEE
+723 
-733 FIKPAENKPKII
+733 
-745 EQNVMKHV
+745 
-753 KKWFKPE
+753 
-760 FLNRLDDIV
+760 
-769 TFNSLKINDIE
+769 
-780 EIISIRVSEL
+780 
-790 QQLLQERNIDLVIS
+790 
-804 EKAKSWIAKNS
+804 
-815 FDKEYGARPLK
+815 
-826 RTIESNIKD
+826 
-835 KLADQLLVGNLK
+835 
-847 EGNVAFVDEENDSI
+847 
-861 SLKIRDSVNTVH
+861 

>member
-1 MVQKEFFSQME
+1 MD
-12 LEQYTDK
+12 LERYTDN

-31 RALDH
+31 KALDH
-36 QTITTAHVMKAIL
+36 QTITTAHVMKSIL
-49 LNNKK
+49 LNNKQ
-54 RFRKLIELVGGNY
+54 RFRKLIELVGGDY
-67 YWCIQETDKILIS
+67 FSVLQEADKLLIS
-80 LPRVEGYKNLF
+80 LPKVEGHKNLF
-91 IDAELSESIN
+91 IDTNLSEAIK
-101 SADIYAQKLG
+101 SAEIYADKLG

-119 LFLGIVLGKSEISK
+119 LFLGIALGQSEISK
-133 KLVKKM
+133 KLKSKV
-139 KNINQLEELVLA
+139 KNIDQLEDFVLTD
-151 ERKGNKIESQGHQ
+151 RKGNKIESQTHQ
-164 EGDNILDDYTV
+164 EGENVLDNYTV
-175 NLTNRASEGRI
+175 NLTDKALEGRI

-207 KNNPILIGFPGVGK
+207 KNNPILIGSPGVGK

-231 IVRKDVPEVL
+231 IFRKDVPEVL

-251 GSLVAGA
+251 GLLVAGA

-273 AIESSKGEIILFID
+273 AIENSQGQIILFID

-315 SLRCIG
+315 TLRCIG

-342 QPVMIT
+342 QPVMVN
-348 PPNTKE
+348 PPSTNE

-375 DNALI
+375 DGALI

-395 PDKAIDLVDEAAAK
+395 PDKAIDLMDEAAAK

-452 LVNDLK
+452 LMNDLK
-458 MLSQKSNKLNEQWKT
+458 VLSQKSNTLNEQWNM

-488 EKFKSE
+488 EKLKTE
-494 LEGSKRNGD
+494 LEESKRSGD
-503 LQRAGELTY
+503 LERAGELTY
-512 SVIPKLEMEIKE
+512 AVIPKLEMAIEE
-524 AEKRSLNAKQIN
+524 AEKRSLDAKQIN
-536 PERVSENHIANVV
+536 PERVSEDHIANVV
-549 AKWSGIPVEKL
+549 SKWSGIPVEKL
-560 LGSEKSKLMDM
+560 LGNEKSQLMEM
-571 EELLSQ
+571 EALLSQ
-577 SVIGQKEPVES
+577 SVIGQREAVEC

-626 LSEFLFQDREAMTR
+626 LSEFLFQDKEAMTR

-648 KHSVARLIGS
+648 KHSVSRLIGS

-676 RKPYQVVLFD
+676 RKPYQVILFD
-686 EVEKAHNDIINLLL
+686 EVEKAHNDVLNLLL
-700 QVLDEGRLT
+700 QVLDEGNLT

-714 NVSFANSII
+714 NISFSNAII
-723 ILTSNLGAEE
+723 ILTSNLGSEE
-733 FIKPAENKPKII
+733 FNKTRDKELKTIKH
-745 EQNVMKHV
+745 NVMKHV
-753 KKWFKPE
+753 KGWFKPE

-780 EIISIRVSEL
+780 KIISIRVGEL
-790 QQLLQERNIDLVIS
+790 KKLLQEKNIDLVIS

-815 FDKEYGARPLK
+815 FDEEYGARPLK

-835 KLADQLLVGNLK
+835 KLADQLLSGKLK
-847 EGNVAFVDEENDSI
+847 EGNLAFVDEENDSI
-861 SLKIRDSVNTVH
+861 SLKIRDSEKTIH